1 MSKVTKRV
9 VGMEIIS
16 PGSPPDIDS
25 DFSTVSKDRAY
36 DYVSDLYGHDNV
48 SHIVTFNTL
57 GAKSA
62 FKRMCTIYSVP
73 FSQANRIA
81 GMMPE
86 GAEGHKITFD
96 DIYDEKSDYYE
107 DAADFRAATS
117 GSEWLPIIIGARSIA
132 NKVQGTGVHACG
144 VIISNKPL
152 TDTIPLMVDSKD
164 GKVTTQ
170 WSYQECEALGLIKMD
185 FLGLDTVDLI
195 QHTVQFIQRSGK
207 EPPNMTE
214 IIHGK
219 MDDEDTYRLFQ
230 HGETIGVFQFGSEMV
245 RGLLKHMKPTEFN
258 DLAACTA
265 VARPGPM
272 GMNSHTMYA
281 DRKNNLAPVE
291 PIHPDFVGSPLEE
304 ILGGT
309 YGLCVPAGTLI
320 EDSTTG
326 RRVPIESFTEGR
338 RTPSWDPDT
347 GNVVHSPVFK
357 VIHTGM
363 QDVVKVCT
371 WDGWETT
378 VGVDHEMLTPS
389 GFVKAGELTTHD
401 SVGVISQGRLRWD
414 RVTALEAAGVV
425 DCYDLDVDD
434 THTYLVDGFVTHN
447 CVYQEQIMQLAQR
460 IAGMSLQEG
469 DKLRK
474 AMGKKKADVMAKMK
488 PRFIQGGV
496 DNGYSEEAMN
506 KLWDILEPFAKYA
519 FNKCLHSKTKVLVDE
534 KTKVTVEDLYSRWE
548 KGDTDLSILAMFE
561 DGSIRPHKIAEITKT
576 GVKPLWSIKTK
587 SGRTIKVTEDHRL
600 LTTSGYATI
609 KDGGISVGT
618 ELIHDPD
625 WTRRFSDRVRSM
637 RSEQMIR
644 INKSDANRKRARKW
658 MTEYQST
665 LSFEDRSKHQ
675 RMVSETRPDRGER
688 AGKRLQSLLASLWK
702 DEQWVK
708 KTLTSF
714 EAARAKKEGYIGFGK
729 VTMMNDGRFADSIC
743 EAMAGNYLIA
753 RDVDFDLHT
762 KFISVNGSVRVADF
776 YANGLYFEMDGLNRG
791 RQYFVDNKYGE
802 EIPFV
807 YLTPENYRD
816 EIDAALMTHHIENGD
831 PIVSIRPPKVLE
843 SGSLLREMT
852 YDITMSDDGP
862 ANFIANGLVSHN
874 SHSVAYA
881 MNAYQAAYLKT
892 HYPVEFMS
900 ALVAQTISDRD
911 KTLNNL
917 REARRMG
924 LTMGTVDINL
934 SEVRMAPDYSGESP
948 FEILYGISGVKSV
961 SEDTARLIVAERER
975 GGRFTSVYDAVTRC
989 VAAGVNNKTV
999 LVNLALAGAFDGLEP
1014 NRRRVVEAIPAL
1026 LSVGR
1031 DESSKGMSLLAA
1043 LDVPGEDIFM
1053 MPDVEDYSYT
1063 DRLGMEADMVGLY
1076 LSSHPMDHADLSPF
1090 GATPLK
1096 AVASA
1101 ASGFGSGTARVVAA
1115 VSGVEMRA
1123 TGRGKMCTLHLDDG
1137 DGFLSVRL
1145 SPKVISGVEKFE
1157 AMEDIKARF
1166 CKGEM
1171 EVPKSTVAKALK
1183 DVPVVETIRQN
1194 MVYVMDVTYRRMF
1207 GGGQGS
1213 VRVDSIRPVTF
1224 THDGGLP
1231 VRVRINVDRLGVDRA
1246 RKAYVAIPRML
1257 AEKTPGS
1264 TPIMI
1269 AHYRPGDGTVT
1280 SDEDRCRYAL
1290 EVMRREKAAAGSSD
1304 DTRKNNKKSSR
1315 HDTGGGGGKT
1325 PSLLGDDNG
1334 HDESETEPRVK
1345 DQVGRR
1351 WPTEV
1356 PGEFIKDSEAGV
1368 EDMRSFADTLEY
1380 RDTGLTVAPS
1390 TDASRILEKYL
1401 GHENYDF
1408 GMYVPVVTYS

>member
-62 FKRMCTIYSVP
+62 FKRMCTIYSIP

-86 GAEGHKITFD
+86 GVEGHKITFN

-117 GSEWLPIIIGARSIA
+117 GSEWLPIITGARSIA

-326 RRVPIESFTEGR
+326 RRVPIESFTEGH

-347 GNVVHSPVFK
+347 GGVVHSPVFK

-414 RVTALEAAGVV
+414 RVTTLEAAGVV
-425 DCYDLDVDD
+425 DCYDLDVDN

-460 IAGMSLQEG
+460 IAGMSLQDG

-496 DNGYSEEAMN
+496 GNGYSEEAMN

-519 FNKCLHSKTKVLVDE
+519 FNKCLHGDTEVLTSQNTKT
-534 KTKVTVEDLYSRWE
+534 TVKDLYHRFKNGE
-548 KGDTDLSILAMFE
+548 KNIKILSMFE
-561 DGSIRPHKIAEITKT
+561 GGGLHFHNISEIVQT
-576 GVKPLWSIKTK
+576 GRKPLWTVETESGNTIKITENHRMLTTN
-587 SGRTIKVTEDHRL
+587 GYRTIK
-600 LTTSGYATI
+600 S
-609 KDGGISVGT
+609 GGIQVGS
-618 ELIHDPD
+618 ELIDD
-625 WTRRFSDRVRSM
+625 KYWNNRFRTVQRRPTPRRGWSHKSISYHEVKNISFS
-637 RSEQMIR
+637 
-644 INKSDANRKRARKW
+644 SDV
-658 MTEYQST
+658 
-665 LSFEDRSKHQ
+665 D
-675 RMVSETRPDRGER
+675 
-688 AGKRLQSLLASLWK
+688 
-702 DEQWVK
+702 
-708 KTLTSF
+708 KTLA
-714 EAARAKKEGYIGFGK
+714 E
-729 VTMMNDGRFADSIC
+729 
-743 EAMAGNYLIA
+743 NYLIA
-753 RDVDFDLHT
+753 RGAIFETNKIISSPKEEILGTADF
-762 KFISVNGSVRVADF
+762 FVNGT
-776 YANGLYFEMDGLNRG
+776 YFEMDSKGLG
-791 RQYFVDNKYGE
+791 RQHLIDSKYGTV
-802 EIPFV
+802 PFV

-816 EIDAALMTHHIENGD
+816 EIDAALMSRHISSGD
-831 PIVSIRPPKVLE
+831 KVVSITPPEDLGDGAV
-843 SGSLLREMT
+843 LREMT

-1076 LSSHPMDHADLSPF
+1076 LSGHPMDHADLSPF

-1115 VSGVEMRA
+1115 VSGIEMRT

-1157 AMEDIKARF
+1157 AMEDIKTRF

-1269 AHYRPGDGTVT
+1269 AHYRLGDGTVT

-1304 DTRKNNKKSSR
+1304 DTRKGKKKSGS
-1315 HDTGGGGGKT
+1315 HDTGGSGGKT
-1325 PSLLGDDNG
+1325 LSLLGDDND
-1334 HDESETEPRVK
+1334 HDESETRPHVK
-1345 DQVGRR
+1345 DTVGRQ

-1356 PGEFIKDSEAGV
+1356 PAEFIKGSEAGV
-1368 EDMRSFADTLEY
+1368 DDMRSFADALEY
-1380 RDTGLTVAPS
+1380 RDTGLTAAPS
-1390 TDASRILEKYL
+1390 TDTSRILEKYL

-1408 GMYVPVVTYS
+1408 GMYVPVVAYS

>member
-62 FKRMCTIYSVP
+62 FKRMCTIYSIP

-86 GAEGHKITFD
+86 GAEGHKITFN

-195 QHTVQFIQRSGK
+195 QHTVEFIQRSGK

-219 MDDEDTYRLFQ
+219 MDDEGTYRLFQ
-230 HGETIGVFQFGSEMV
+230 RGETIGVFQFGSEMV

-326 RRVPIESFTEGR
+326 RRVPIESFTEGH

-347 GNVVHSPVFK
+347 GSVVHSPVFK

-414 RVTALEAAGVV
+414 RVTTLEAAGVV
-425 DCYDLDVDD
+425 DCYDLDVDN

-496 DNGYSEEAMN
+496 GNGYSEEAMN

-519 FNKCLHSKTKVLVDE
+519 FNKCLHGDTEVLTSQNTKT
-534 KTKVTVEDLYSRWE
+534 TVKDLYHRFKNGE
-548 KGDTDLSILAMFE
+548 KNIKILSMFE
-561 DGSIRPHKIAEITKT
+561 GGGLHFHNISEIVQT
-576 GVKPLWSIKTK
+576 GRKPLWTVETESGKTIKITENHRMLTTN
-587 SGRTIKVTEDHRL
+587 GYRTIK
-600 LTTSGYATI
+600 S
-609 KDGGISVGT
+609 GGIQVGS
-618 ELIHDPD
+618 ELIDD
-625 WTRRFSDRVRSM
+625 KYWNNRFRTVQRRPTPRRGWSHKSISYHEVKNISFS
-637 RSEQMIR
+637 
-644 INKSDANRKRARKW
+644 SDV
-658 MTEYQST
+658 
-665 LSFEDRSKHQ
+665 D
-675 RMVSETRPDRGER
+675 
-688 AGKRLQSLLASLWK
+688 
-702 DEQWVK
+702 
-708 KTLTSF
+708 KTLA
-714 EAARAKKEGYIGFGK
+714 E
-729 VTMMNDGRFADSIC
+729 
-743 EAMAGNYLIA
+743 NYLIA
-753 RDVDFDLHT
+753 RGAIFETNKIISSPKEEILSTADF
-762 KFISVNGSVRVADF
+762 FVNGT
-776 YANGLYFEMDGLNRG
+776 YFEMDSKGLG
-791 RQYFVDNKYGE
+791 RQHLIDSKYGTV
-802 EIPFV
+802 PFV

-816 EIDAALMTHHIENGD
+816 EIDAALMSRHISSGD
-831 PIVSIRPPKVLE
+831 KVVSITPPEDLGDGAV
-843 SGSLLREMT
+843 LREMT

-1076 LSSHPMDHADLSPF
+1076 LSGHPMDHADLSPF

-1115 VSGVEMRA
+1115 VSGIEMRT

-1157 AMEDIKARF
+1157 AMEDIKTRF

-1194 MVYVMDVTYRRMF
+1194 MVYVMDVTYRQMF

-1269 AHYRPGDGTVT
+1269 AHYRLGDGTVT

-1304 DTRKNNKKSSR
+1304 DTRKGKKKSGS
-1315 HDTGGGGGKT
+1315 HDTGGSGGKT
-1325 PSLLGDDNG
+1325 LSLLGDDND
-1334 HDESETEPRVK
+1334 HDESETRPHVK
-1345 DQVGRR
+1345 DTVGRQ

-1356 PGEFIKDSEAGV
+1356 PAEFIKGSEAGV
-1368 EDMRSFADTLEY
+1368 DDMRSFADALEY
-1380 RDTGLTVAPS
+1380 RDTGLTAAPS
-1390 TDASRILEKYL
+1390 TDTSRILEKYL

-1408 GMYVPVVTYS
+1408 GMYVPVVAYS

>member
-1 MSKVTKRV
+1 
-9 VGMEIIS
+9 
-16 PGSPPDIDS
+16 
-25 DFSTVSKDRAY
+25 
-36 DYVSDLYGHDNV
+36 
-48 SHIVTFNTL
+48 
-57 GAKSA
+57 
-62 FKRMCTIYSVP
+62 
-73 FSQANRIA
+73 
-81 GMMPE
+81 
-86 GAEGHKITFD
+86 
-96 DIYDEKSDYYE
+96 
-107 DAADFRAATS
+107 
-117 GSEWLPIIIGARSIA
+117 
-132 NKVQGTGVHACG
+132 
-144 VIISNKPL
+144 
-152 TDTIPLMVDSKD
+152 
-164 GKVTTQ
+164 
-170 WSYQECEALGLIKMD
+170 
-185 FLGLDTVDLI
+185 
-195 QHTVQFIQRSGK
+195 
-207 EPPNMTE
+207 
-214 IIHGK
+214 
-219 MDDEDTYRLFQ
+219 
-230 HGETIGVFQFGSEMV
+230 MV

-326 RRVPIESFTEGR
+326 RRVPIESFTEGH

-347 GNVVHSPVFK
+347 GSVVHSPVFK

-389 GFVKAGELTTHD
+389 GFVKAGELTTYD

-414 RVTALEAAGVV
+414 RVTTLEAAGIV
-425 DCYDLDVDD
+425 DCYDLDVDN

-496 DNGYSEEAMN
+496 GKGYSEEAMN

-519 FNKCLHSKTKVLVDE
+519 FNKCLHGDTEVLTSQNTKT
-534 KTKVTVEDLYSRWE
+534 TVKDLYHRFKNGE
-548 KGDTDLSILAMFE
+548 KNIKILSMFE
-561 DGSIRPHKIAEITKT
+561 GGGLHFHNISEIVQT
-576 GVKPLWSIKTK
+576 GRKPLWTVETESGKTIKITENHRMLTTN
-587 SGRTIKVTEDHRL
+587 GYRTIK
-600 LTTSGYATI
+600 S
-609 KDGGISVGT
+609 GGIQVGS
-618 ELIHDPD
+618 ELIDD
-625 WTRRFSDRVRSM
+625 KYWNNRFRTVQRRPTPRRGWSHKSISYHEVKNISFS
-637 RSEQMIR
+637 
-644 INKSDANRKRARKW
+644 SDV
-658 MTEYQST
+658 
-665 LSFEDRSKHQ
+665 D
-675 RMVSETRPDRGER
+675 
-688 AGKRLQSLLASLWK
+688 
-702 DEQWVK
+702 
-708 KTLTSF
+708 KTLA
-714 EAARAKKEGYIGFGK
+714 E
-729 VTMMNDGRFADSIC
+729 
-743 EAMAGNYLIA
+743 NYLIA
-753 RDVDFDLHT
+753 RGAIFETNKIISSPKEEILGAADF
-762 KFISVNGSVRVADF
+762 FVNGT
-776 YANGLYFEMDGLNRG
+776 YFEMDSKGLG
-791 RQYFVDNKYGE
+791 RQHLIDSKYGTV
-802 EIPFV
+802 PFI

-816 EIDAALMTHHIENGD
+816 EIDAALMSRHISSGD
-831 PIVSIRPPKVLE
+831 KVVSITPPEDLGDGAV
-843 SGSLLREMT
+843 LREMT

-1043 LDVPGEDIFM
+1043 LDVPGEDIFT
-1053 MPDVEDYSYT
+1053 MPDVEDYSYA

-1101 ASGFGSGTARVVAA
+1101 ANGFGSGTARVVAA
-1115 VSGVEMRA
+1115 VSGIEMRT

-1145 SPKVISGVEKFE
+1145 SPKVMSGVEKFE
-1157 AMEDIKARF
+1157 AMEDIKTRF

-1171 EVPKSTVAKALK
+1171 EAPKSTVAKALK

-1194 MVYVMDVTYRRMF
+1194 MVYVMDVTYRQMF

-1231 VRVRINVDRLGVDRA
+1231 VRVRINVDRLGVERA

-1269 AHYRPGDGTVT
+1269 AHYRPGDGTAA

-1304 DTRKNNKKSSR
+1304 DTRKSKKKSGS
-1315 HDTGGGGGKT
+1315 HGAGGVGGTT

-1334 HDESETEPRVK
+1334 HDESETDPHVK
-1345 DQVGRR
+1345 DEAGRQ

-1356 PGEFIKDSEAGV
+1356 PAEFIKNSEAGM
-1368 EDMRSFADTLEY
+1368 EDMRSFADALEY

-1408 GMYVPVVTYS
+1408 GMYVPVVAYS

>member
-62 FKRMCTIYSVP
+62 FKRMCTIYSIP

-86 GAEGHKITFD
+86 GIEGHKITFN

-117 GSEWLPIIIGARSIA
+117 GSEWLPIITGARSIA

-219 MDDEDTYRLFQ
+219 MDDEGTYRLFQ
-230 HGETIGVFQFGSEMV
+230 RGETIGVFQFGSEMV

-326 RRVPIESFTEGR
+326 RRVPIESFTEGH

-347 GNVVHSPVFK
+347 GSVVHSPVFK

-378 VGVDHEMLTPS
+378 VGVDHEILTPS

-414 RVTALEAAGVV
+414 RVTTLEAAGVV
-425 DCYDLDVDD
+425 DCYDLDVDN

-496 DNGYSEEAMN
+496 GNGYSEEAMN

-519 FNKCLHSKTKVLVDE
+519 FNKCLHGDTEVLTSQNIKT
-534 KTKVTVEDLYSRWE
+534 TVKDLYHRFKNGE
-548 KGDTDLSILAMFE
+548 KNIKILSMFE
-561 DGSIRPHKIAEITKT
+561 GGGLHFHNISEIVQT
-576 GVKPLWSIKTK
+576 GRKPLWTVKTESGKTIKITENHRMLTTN
-587 SGRTIKVTEDHRL
+587 GYRTIK
-600 LTTSGYATI
+600 S
-609 KDGGISVGT
+609 GGIQVGS
-618 ELIHDPD
+618 ELIDD
-625 WTRRFSDRVRSM
+625 KYWNNRFRTVQRRPTPRRGWSHKSISYHEVKNISFS
-637 RSEQMIR
+637 
-644 INKSDANRKRARKW
+644 SDV
-658 MTEYQST
+658 
-665 LSFEDRSKHQ
+665 D
-675 RMVSETRPDRGER
+675 
-688 AGKRLQSLLASLWK
+688 
-702 DEQWVK
+702 
-708 KTLTSF
+708 KTLA
-714 EAARAKKEGYIGFGK
+714 E
-729 VTMMNDGRFADSIC
+729 
-743 EAMAGNYLIA
+743 NYLIA
-753 RDVDFDLHT
+753 RGAIFETNKIISSPKEEILGTADF
-762 KFISVNGSVRVADF
+762 FVNGT
-776 YANGLYFEMDGLNRG
+776 YFEMDSKGLG
-791 RQYFVDNKYGE
+791 RQHLIDSKYGTV
-802 EIPFV
+802 PFV

-816 EIDAALMTHHIENGD
+816 EIDAALMSRHISSGD
-831 PIVSIRPPKVLE
+831 KVVSITPPEDLGDGAV
-843 SGSLLREMT
+843 LREMT

-1115 VSGVEMRA
+1115 VSGIEMRT

-1157 AMEDIKARF
+1157 AMEDIKTRF

-1269 AHYRPGDGTVT
+1269 AHYRPGDGTAT

-1290 EVMRREKAAAGSSD
+1290 EVMRREKATAGSSD

-1315 HDTGGGGGKT
+1315 HDTGGSGGKT
-1325 PSLLGDDNG
+1325 PSLLGDDND
-1334 HDESETEPRVK
+1334 HDESEPRPHVK
-1345 DQVGRR
+1345 DTVGRQ
-1351 WPTEV
+1351 WPTDV
-1356 PGEFIKDSEAGV
+1356 PAEFIKNSEAGV
-1368 EDMRSFADTLEY
+1368 DDMRSFADTLEY
-1380 RDTGLTVAPS
+1380 RNTGLTAAPS
-1390 TDASRILEKYL
+1390 TDTSRILEKYL

-1408 GMYVPVVTYS
+1408 GMYVPVVAYS

>member
-86 GAEGHKITFD
+86 GVEGHKITFN

-117 GSEWLPIIIGARSIA
+117 GSEWLPIITGARSIA

-195 QHTVQFIQRSGK
+195 QHTVEFIQRSGK

-219 MDDEDTYRLFQ
+219 MDDEGTYRLFQ
-230 HGETIGVFQFGSEMV
+230 RGETIGVFQFGSEMV

-326 RRVPIESFTEGR
+326 RRVPIESFTEGH

-347 GNVVHSPVFK
+347 GSVVHSPVFK

-378 VGVDHEMLTPS
+378 VGVDHEILTPS

-414 RVTALEAAGVV
+414 RVTTLEAAGVV
-425 DCYDLDVDD
+425 DCYDLDVDN

-496 DNGYSEEAMN
+496 GNGYSEEAMN

-519 FNKCLHSKTKVLVDE
+519 FNKCLHGDTEVLTSQNTKT
-534 KTKVTVEDLYSRWE
+534 TVKDLYHRFKNGE
-548 KGDTDLSILAMFE
+548 KNIKILSMFE
-561 DGSIRPHKIAEITKT
+561 GGGLHFHNISEIVQT
-576 GVKPLWSIKTK
+576 GRKPLWTVETESGKTIKITENHRMLTTN
-587 SGRTIKVTEDHRL
+587 GYRTIK
-600 LTTSGYATI
+600 S
-609 KDGGISVGT
+609 GGIQVGS
-618 ELIHDPD
+618 ELIDD
-625 WTRRFSDRVRSM
+625 EYWNNRFRTVQRRPTPRRGWSHKSISYHEVKNISFS
-637 RSEQMIR
+637 
-644 INKSDANRKRARKW
+644 SDV
-658 MTEYQST
+658 
-665 LSFEDRSKHQ
+665 D
-675 RMVSETRPDRGER
+675 
-688 AGKRLQSLLASLWK
+688 
-702 DEQWVK
+702 
-708 KTLTSF
+708 KTLA
-714 EAARAKKEGYIGFGK
+714 E
-729 VTMMNDGRFADSIC
+729 
-743 EAMAGNYLIA
+743 NYLIA
-753 RDVDFDLHT
+753 RGAIFETNKIISSPKEEILGTADF
-762 KFISVNGSVRVADF
+762 FVNGT
-776 YANGLYFEMDGLNRG
+776 YFEMDSKGLG
-791 RQYFVDNKYGE
+791 RQHLIDSKYGTV
-802 EIPFV
+802 PFV

-816 EIDAALMTHHIENGD
+816 EIDAALMSRHISSGD
-831 PIVSIRPPKVLE
+831 KVVSITPPEDLGDGAV
-843 SGSLLREMT
+843 LREMT

-1115 VSGVEMRA
+1115 VSGIEMRT

-1157 AMEDIKARF
+1157 AMEDIKTRF

-1269 AHYRPGDGTVT
+1269 AHYRLGDGTVT

-1290 EVMRREKAAAGSSD
+1290 EVMRREKATAGSSD
-1304 DTRKNNKKSSR
+1304 DTRKGKKKSGS
-1315 HDTGGGGGKT
+1315 HDTGGSGGKT
-1325 PSLLGDDNG
+1325 LSLLGDNND
-1334 HDESETEPRVK
+1334 HDESETRPHVK
-1345 DQVGRR
+1345 DTVGRQ

-1356 PGEFIKDSEAGV
+1356 PAEFIKGSEAGV
-1368 EDMRSFADTLEY
+1368 DDMRSFADALEY
-1380 RDTGLTVAPS
+1380 RDTGLTAAPS
-1390 TDASRILEKYL
+1390 TDTSRILEKYL

-1408 GMYVPVVTYS
+1408 GMYVPVVAYS

>member
-86 GAEGHKITFD
+86 GVEGHKITFN

-117 GSEWLPIIIGARSIA
+117 GSEWLPIITGARSIA

-195 QHTVQFIQRSGK
+195 QHTVEFIQRSGK

-219 MDDEDTYRLFQ
+219 MDDEGTYRLFQ
-230 HGETIGVFQFGSEMV
+230 RGETIGVFQFGSEMV

-326 RRVPIESFTEGR
+326 RRVPIESFTEGH

-347 GNVVHSPVFK
+347 GSVVHSPVFK

-378 VGVDHEMLTPS
+378 VGVDHEILTPS

-414 RVTALEAAGVV
+414 RVTTLEAAGVV
-425 DCYDLDVDD
+425 DCYDLDVDN

-496 DNGYSEEAMN
+496 GNGYSEEAMN

-519 FNKCLHSKTKVLVDE
+519 FNKCLHGDTEVLTSQNTKT
-534 KTKVTVEDLYSRWE
+534 TVKDLYHRFKNGE
-548 KGDTDLSILAMFE
+548 KNIKILSMFE
-561 DGSIRPHKIAEITKT
+561 GGGLHFHNISEIVQT
-576 GVKPLWSIKTK
+576 GRKPLWTVETESGKTIKITENHRMLTTN
-587 SGRTIKVTEDHRL
+587 GYRTIK
-600 LTTSGYATI
+600 S
-609 KDGGISVGT
+609 GGIQVGS
-618 ELIHDPD
+618 ELIDD
-625 WTRRFSDRVRSM
+625 KYWNNRFRTVQRRPTPRRGWSHKSISYHEVKNISFS
-637 RSEQMIR
+637 
-644 INKSDANRKRARKW
+644 SDV
-658 MTEYQST
+658 
-665 LSFEDRSKHQ
+665 D
-675 RMVSETRPDRGER
+675 
-688 AGKRLQSLLASLWK
+688 
-702 DEQWVK
+702 
-708 KTLTSF
+708 KTLA
-714 EAARAKKEGYIGFGK
+714 E
-729 VTMMNDGRFADSIC
+729 
-743 EAMAGNYLIA
+743 NYLIA
-753 RDVDFDLHT
+753 RGAIFETNKIISSPKEEILGTADF
-762 KFISVNGSVRVADF
+762 FVNGT
-776 YANGLYFEMDGLNRG
+776 YFEMDSKGLG
-791 RQYFVDNKYGE
+791 RQHLIDSKYGTV
-802 EIPFV
+802 PFV

-816 EIDAALMTHHIENGD
+816 EIDAALMSRHISSGD
-831 PIVSIRPPKVLE
+831 KVVSITPPEDLGDGAV
-843 SGSLLREMT
+843 LREMT

-961 SEDTARLIVAERER
+961 SEDSARLIVAERER

-1101 ASGFGSGTARVVAA
+1101 ANGFGSGTARVVAA
-1115 VSGVEMRA
+1115 VSGIEMRT

-1157 AMEDIKARF
+1157 AMEDIKTRF

-1269 AHYRPGDGTVT
+1269 AHYRLGDGTVT

-1290 EVMRREKAAAGSSD
+1290 EVMRREKATAGSSD
-1304 DTRKNNKKSSR
+1304 DTRKGKKKSGS
-1315 HDTGGGGGKT
+1315 HDTGGSGGKT
-1325 PSLLGDDNG
+1325 LSLLGDDND
-1334 HDESETEPRVK
+1334 HDESETRPHVK
-1345 DQVGRR
+1345 DTVGRQ

-1356 PGEFIKDSEAGV
+1356 PAEFIKGSEAGV
-1368 EDMRSFADTLEY
+1368 DDMRSFADALEY
-1380 RDTGLTVAPS
+1380 RDTGLTAAPS
-1390 TDASRILEKYL
+1390 TDTSRILEKYL

-1408 GMYVPVVTYS
+1408 GMYVPVVAYS

>member
-62 FKRMCTIYSVP
+62 FKRMCTIYSIP

-86 GAEGHKITFD
+86 GVEGHKITFN

-117 GSEWLPIIIGARSIA
+117 GSEWLPIITGARSIA

-320 EDSTTG
+320 EDSTAG
-326 RRVPIESFTEGR
+326 RRVPIESFTEGH

-347 GNVVHSPVFK
+347 GSVVHSPVFK

-414 RVTALEAAGVV
+414 RVTTLEAAGVV
-425 DCYDLDVDD
+425 DCYDLDVDN

-488 PRFIQGGV
+488 PRFIHGGV
-496 DNGYSEEAMN
+496 GNGYSEEAMN

-519 FNKCLHSKTKVLVDE
+519 FNKCLHGDTEVLTSQNTKT
-534 KTKVTVEDLYSRWE
+534 TVKDLYHRFKNGE
-548 KGDTDLSILAMFE
+548 KNIKILSMFE
-561 DGSIRPHKIAEITKT
+561 GGGLHFHNISEIVQT
-576 GVKPLWSIKTK
+576 GRKPLWTVETESGKTIKITENHRMLTTN
-587 SGRTIKVTEDHRL
+587 GYRTIK
-600 LTTSGYATI
+600 S
-609 KDGGISVGT
+609 GGIQVGS
-618 ELIHDPD
+618 ELIDD
-625 WTRRFSDRVRSM
+625 KYWNNRFRTVQRRPTPRRGWSHKSISYHEVKNISFS
-637 RSEQMIR
+637 
-644 INKSDANRKRARKW
+644 SDV
-658 MTEYQST
+658 
-665 LSFEDRSKHQ
+665 D
-675 RMVSETRPDRGER
+675 
-688 AGKRLQSLLASLWK
+688 
-702 DEQWVK
+702 
-708 KTLTSF
+708 KTLA
-714 EAARAKKEGYIGFGK
+714 E
-729 VTMMNDGRFADSIC
+729 
-743 EAMAGNYLIA
+743 NYLIA
-753 RDVDFDLHT
+753 RGAIFETNKIISSPKEEILGTADF
-762 KFISVNGSVRVADF
+762 FVNGT
-776 YANGLYFEMDGLNRG
+776 YFEMDSKGLG
-791 RQYFVDNKYGE
+791 RQHLIDSKYGTV
-802 EIPFV
+802 PFV

-816 EIDAALMTHHIENGD
+816 EIDAALMSRHISSGD
-831 PIVSIRPPKVLE
+831 KVVSITPPEDLGDGAV
-843 SGSLLREMT
+843 LREIT

-1076 LSSHPMDHADLSPF
+1076 LSGHPMDHADLSPF

-1115 VSGVEMRA
+1115 VSGIEMRT

-1157 AMEDIKARF
+1157 AMEDIKTRF

-1269 AHYRPGDGTVT
+1269 AHYRLGDGTVT

-1304 DTRKNNKKSSR
+1304 DTRKGKKKSGS
-1315 HDTGGGGGKT
+1315 HDTGGSGGKT
-1325 PSLLGDDNG
+1325 LSLLGDDND
-1334 HDESETEPRVK
+1334 HDESETRPHVK
-1345 DQVGRR
+1345 DTVGRR

-1356 PGEFIKDSEAGV
+1356 PAEFIKGSEAGV
-1368 EDMRSFADTLEY
+1368 DDMRSFADALEY
-1380 RDTGLTVAPS
+1380 RDTGLTAAPS
-1390 TDASRILEKYL
+1390 TDTSRILEKYL

-1408 GMYVPVVTYS
+1408 GMYVPVVAYS

>member
-62 FKRMCTIYSVP
+62 FKRMCTIYSIP

-86 GAEGHKITFD
+86 GAEGHKITFN

-326 RRVPIESFTEGR
+326 RRVPIESFTEGH

-347 GNVVHSPVFK
+347 GSVVHSPVFK

-414 RVTALEAAGVV
+414 RVTTLEAAGVV
-425 DCYDLDVDD
+425 DCYDLDVDN

-496 DNGYSEEAMN
+496 GNGYSEEAMN

-519 FNKCLHSKTKVLVDE
+519 FNKCLHGDTEVLTSQNTKT
-534 KTKVTVEDLYSRWE
+534 TVKDLYHRFKNGE
-548 KGDTDLSILAMFE
+548 KNIKILSMFE
-561 DGSIRPHKIAEITKT
+561 GGGLHFHNISEIVQT
-576 GVKPLWSIKTK
+576 GRKPLWTVETESGKTIKITENHRMLTTN
-587 SGRTIKVTEDHRL
+587 GYRTIK
-600 LTTSGYATI
+600 S
-609 KDGGISVGT
+609 GGIQVGS
-618 ELIHDPD
+618 ELIDD
-625 WTRRFSDRVRSM
+625 KYWNNRFRTVQRRPTPRRGWSHKSISYHEVKNISFS
-637 RSEQMIR
+637 
-644 INKSDANRKRARKW
+644 SDV
-658 MTEYQST
+658 
-665 LSFEDRSKHQ
+665 D
-675 RMVSETRPDRGER
+675 
-688 AGKRLQSLLASLWK
+688 
-702 DEQWVK
+702 
-708 KTLTSF
+708 KTLA
-714 EAARAKKEGYIGFGK
+714 E
-729 VTMMNDGRFADSIC
+729 
-743 EAMAGNYLIA
+743 NYLIA
-753 RDVDFDLHT
+753 RGAIFETNKIISSPKEEILGTADF
-762 KFISVNGSVRVADF
+762 FVNGT
-776 YANGLYFEMDGLNRG
+776 YFEMDSKGLG
-791 RQYFVDNKYGE
+791 RQHLIDSKYGTV
-802 EIPFV
+802 PFV

-816 EIDAALMTHHIENGD
+816 EIDAALMSRHISSGD
-831 PIVSIRPPKVLE
+831 KVVSITPPEDLGDGAV
-843 SGSLLREMT
+843 LREMT

-1031 DESSKGMSLLAA
+1031 DEFSKGMSLLAA

-1076 LSSHPMDHADLSPF
+1076 LSGHPMDHADLSPF

-1115 VSGVEMRA
+1115 VSGIEMRT

-1157 AMEDIKARF
+1157 AMEDIKTRF

-1269 AHYRPGDGTVT
+1269 AHYRLGDGTVT

-1304 DTRKNNKKSSR
+1304 DTRKGKKKSGS
-1315 HDTGGGGGKT
+1315 HDTGGSGGKT
-1325 PSLLGDDNG
+1325 LSLLGDDND
-1334 HDESETEPRVK
+1334 HDESETRPHVK
-1345 DQVGRR
+1345 DTVGRQ

-1356 PGEFIKDSEAGV
+1356 PAEFIKGSEAGV
-1368 EDMRSFADTLEY
+1368 DDMRSFADALEY
-1380 RDTGLTVAPS
+1380 RDTGLTAAPS
-1390 TDASRILEKYL
+1390 TDTSRILEKYL

-1408 GMYVPVVTYS
+1408 GMYVPVVAYS

>member
-62 FKRMCTIYSVP
+62 FKRMCTIYSIP

-86 GAEGHKITFD
+86 GVEGHKITFN

-117 GSEWLPIIIGARSIA
+117 GSEWLPIITGARSIA

-326 RRVPIESFTEGR
+326 RRVPIESFTEGH

-347 GNVVHSPVFK
+347 GSVVHSPVFK

-414 RVTALEAAGVV
+414 RVTTLEAAGVV
-425 DCYDLDVDD
+425 DCYDLDVDN

-496 DNGYSEEAMN
+496 GNGYSEEAMN

-519 FNKCLHSKTKVLVDE
+519 FNKCLHGDTEVLTSQNTKT
-534 KTKVTVEDLYSRWE
+534 TVKDLYHRFKNGE
-548 KGDTDLSILAMFE
+548 KNIKILSMFE
-561 DGSIRPHKIAEITKT
+561 GGGLHFHNISEIVQT
-576 GVKPLWSIKTK
+576 GRKPLWTVETESGKTIKITENHRMLTTN
-587 SGRTIKVTEDHRL
+587 GYRTIK
-600 LTTSGYATI
+600 S
-609 KDGGISVGT
+609 GGIQVGS
-618 ELIHDPD
+618 ELIDD
-625 WTRRFSDRVRSM
+625 KYWNNRFRTVQRRPTPRRGWSHKSISYHEVKNISFS
-637 RSEQMIR
+637 
-644 INKSDANRKRARKW
+644 SDV
-658 MTEYQST
+658 
-665 LSFEDRSKHQ
+665 D
-675 RMVSETRPDRGER
+675 
-688 AGKRLQSLLASLWK
+688 
-702 DEQWVK
+702 
-708 KTLTSF
+708 KTLA
-714 EAARAKKEGYIGFGK
+714 E
-729 VTMMNDGRFADSIC
+729 
-743 EAMAGNYLIA
+743 NYLIA
-753 RDVDFDLHT
+753 RGAIFETNKIISSPKEEILGTADF
-762 KFISVNGSVRVADF
+762 FVNGT
-776 YANGLYFEMDGLNRG
+776 YFEMDSKGLG
-791 RQYFVDNKYGE
+791 RQHLIDSKYGTV
-802 EIPFV
+802 PFV

-816 EIDAALMTHHIENGD
+816 EIDAALMSRHISSGD
-831 PIVSIRPPKVLE
+831 KVVSITPPEDLGDGAV
-843 SGSLLREMT
+843 LREMT

-1076 LSSHPMDHADLSPF
+1076 LSGHPMDHADLSPF

-1115 VSGVEMRA
+1115 VSGIEMRT

-1157 AMEDIKARF
+1157 AMEDIKTRF

-1269 AHYRPGDGTVT
+1269 AHYRLGDGTVT

-1290 EVMRREKAAAGSSD
+1290 EVMRREKATAGSSD
-1304 DTRKNNKKSSR
+1304 DTRKGKKKSGS
-1315 HDTGGGGGKT
+1315 HDTGGSGGKT
-1325 PSLLGDDNG
+1325 LSLLGDDND
-1334 HDESETEPRVK
+1334 HDESETRPHVK
-1345 DQVGRR
+1345 DTVGRQ

-1356 PGEFIKDSEAGV
+1356 PAEFIKGSEAGV
-1368 EDMRSFADTLEY
+1368 DDMRSFADALEY
-1380 RDTGLTVAPS
+1380 RDTGLTAAPS
-1390 TDASRILEKYL
+1390 TDTSRILEKYL

-1408 GMYVPVVTYS
+1408 GMYVPVVAYS

>member
-86 GAEGHKITFD
+86 GVEGHKITFD

-117 GSEWLPIIIGARSIA
+117 GSEWLPIITGARSIA

-195 QHTVQFIQRSGK
+195 QHTVEFIQRSGK

-219 MDDEDTYRLFQ
+219 MDDEGTYRLFQ
-230 HGETIGVFQFGSEMV
+230 RGETIGVFQFGSEMV

-414 RVTALEAAGVV
+414 RVTTLEAAGIV
-425 DCYDLDVDD
+425 DCYDLDVDN

-496 DNGYSEEAMN
+496 GNGYSEEAMN

-519 FNKCLHSKTKVLVDE
+519 FNKCLHGDTEVLTSQNTKT
-534 KTKVTVEDLYSRWE
+534 TVKDLYHRFKNGE
-548 KGDTDLSILAMFE
+548 KNIKILSMFE
-561 DGSIRPHKIAEITKT
+561 GGGLHFHNISEIVQT
-576 GVKPLWSIKTK
+576 GRKPLWTVETESGKTIKITENHRMLTTD
-587 SGRTIKVTEDHRL
+587 GYRTIK
-600 LTTSGYATI
+600 S
-609 KDGGISVGT
+609 GGIQVGS
-618 ELIHDPD
+618 ELIDD
-625 WTRRFSDRVRSM
+625 KYWNNRFRTVQRRPNPRRGWSHKSISYHEVKNISFS
-637 RSEQMIR
+637 
-644 INKSDANRKRARKW
+644 SDVDKA
-658 MTEYQST
+658 
-665 LSFEDRSKHQ
+665 
-675 RMVSETRPDRGER
+675 
-688 AGKRLQSLLASLWK
+688 LA
-702 DEQWVK
+702 E
-708 KTLTSF
+708 
-714 EAARAKKEGYIGFGK
+714 
-729 VTMMNDGRFADSIC
+729 
-743 EAMAGNYLIA
+743 NYLIA
-753 RDVDFDLHT
+753 RGAIFEVNKIISSPDEEVLGAADF
-762 KFISVNGSVRVADF
+762 FVNGT
-776 YANGLYFEMDGLNRG
+776 YFEMDSKGLG
-791 RQYFVDNKYGE
+791 RQHLIDSKYGAV
-802 EIPFV
+802 PFV

-816 EIDAALMTHHIENGD
+816 EIDAALMSHHISGGD
-831 PIVSIRPPKVLE
+831 KVVSVTPPEILE
-843 SGSLLREMT
+843 DGSVLREMT

-1115 VSGVEMRA
+1115 VSGIEMRT

-1137 DGFLSVRL
+1137 DGFLPVRL
-1145 SPKVISGVEKFE
+1145 SPKVMSGVEKFE
-1157 AMEDIKARF
+1157 AMEDIKTRF

-1194 MVYVMDVTYRRMF
+1194 MVYVMDVTYRQMF

-1231 VRVRINVDRLGVDRA
+1231 VRVRINVDRLGVERA

-1269 AHYRPGDGTVT
+1269 AHYRPGDGTAA

-1304 DTRKNNKKSSR
+1304 DTRKSKKKSGS
-1315 HDTGGGGGKT
+1315 HGAGGVGGTT

-1334 HDESETEPRVK
+1334 HDESETDPHVK
-1345 DQVGRR
+1345 DEAGRQ

-1356 PGEFIKDSEAGV
+1356 PAEFIKNSEAGM
-1368 EDMRSFADTLEY
+1368 EDMRSFADALEY

-1408 GMYVPVVTYS
+1408 GMYVPVVAYS

>member
-62 FKRMCTIYSVP
+62 FKRMCTIYSIP

-86 GAEGHKITFD
+86 GAEGHKITFN

-338 RTPSWDPDT
+338 RTPSWNPDT

-363 QDVVKVCT
+363 QDVVKVRT

-414 RVTALEAAGVV
+414 RVTTLEAAGVV

-496 DNGYSEEAMN
+496 GNGYSEEAMN

-519 FNKCLHSKTKVLVDE
+519 FNKCLHGDIEVLTSQNTKT
-534 KTKVTVEDLYSRWE
+534 TVKDLYHRFKNGE
-548 KGDTDLSILAMFE
+548 KNIKILSMFE
-561 DGSIRPHKIAEITKT
+561 GGGLHFHNISEIVQT
-576 GVKPLWSIKTK
+576 GRKPLWTVETESGKTIKITENHRMLTTN
-587 SGRTIKVTEDHRL
+587 GYRTIK
-600 LTTSGYATI
+600 S
-609 KDGGISVGT
+609 GGIQVGS
-618 ELIHDPD
+618 ELIDD
-625 WTRRFSDRVRSM
+625 KYWNNRFRTVQRRPTPRIGWSHKSISYHEVKNISFS
-637 RSEQMIR
+637 
-644 INKSDANRKRARKW
+644 SDVNN
-658 MTEYQST
+658 T
-665 LSFEDRSKHQ
+665 LAE
-675 RMVSETRPDRGER
+675 
-688 AGKRLQSLLASLWK
+688 
-702 DEQWVK
+702 
-708 KTLTSF
+708 
-714 EAARAKKEGYIGFGK
+714 
-729 VTMMNDGRFADSIC
+729 
-743 EAMAGNYLIA
+743 NYLIA
-753 RDVDFDLHT
+753 RGAIFETNKIISSPKEEILGTADF
-762 KFISVNGSVRVADF
+762 FVNGT
-776 YANGLYFEMDGLNRG
+776 YFEMDSKGLG
-791 RQYFVDNKYGE
+791 RQHLIDSKYGTV
-802 EIPFV
+802 PFV

-816 EIDAALMTHHIENGD
+816 EIDAALMSRHISSGD
-831 PIVSIRPPKVLE
+831 KVVSITPPEILE
-843 SGSLLREMT
+843 DGSVLREMT

-1053 MPDVEDYSYT
+1053 MPDMEDYSYT

-1115 VSGVEMRA
+1115 VSGIEMRT

-1145 SPKVISGVEKFE
+1145 SPKVVSGVEKFE
-1157 AMEDIKARF
+1157 AMEDIKTRF

-1194 MVYVMDVTYRRMF
+1194 MVYVMDVTYRQMF

-1269 AHYRPGDGTVT
+1269 AHYRLGDGTVT

-1304 DTRKNNKKSSR
+1304 DTRKGKKKSGS
-1315 HDTGGGGGKT
+1315 HDTGGSGGKT
-1325 PSLLGDDNG
+1325 LSLLGDDND
-1334 HDESETEPRVK
+1334 HDESETRPHVK
-1345 DQVGRR
+1345 DTVGRQ

-1356 PGEFIKDSEAGV
+1356 PAEFIKGSEAGV
-1368 EDMRSFADTLEY
+1368 DDMRSFADALEY
-1380 RDTGLTVAPS
+1380 RDTGLTAAPS
-1390 TDASRILEKYL
+1390 TDTSRILEKYL

-1408 GMYVPVVTYS
+1408 GMYVPVVAYS

>member
-86 GAEGHKITFD
+86 GVEGHKITFN

-117 GSEWLPIIIGARSIA
+117 GSEWLPIITGARSIA

-195 QHTVQFIQRSGK
+195 QHTVEFIQRSGK

-219 MDDEDTYRLFQ
+219 MDDEGTYRLFQ
-230 HGETIGVFQFGSEMV
+230 RGETIGVFQFGSEMV

-326 RRVPIESFTEGR
+326 RRVPIESFTEGH

-347 GNVVHSPVFK
+347 GSVVHSPVFK

-378 VGVDHEMLTPS
+378 VGVDHEILTPS

-414 RVTALEAAGVV
+414 RVTTLEAAGVV
-425 DCYDLDVDD
+425 DCYDLDVDN

-496 DNGYSEEAMN
+496 GNGYSEEAMN

-519 FNKCLHSKTKVLVDE
+519 FNKCLHGDTEVLTSQNTKT
-534 KTKVTVEDLYSRWE
+534 TVKDLYHRFKNGE
-548 KGDTDLSILAMFE
+548 KNIKILSMFE
-561 DGSIRPHKIAEITKT
+561 GGGLHFHNISEIVQT
-576 GVKPLWSIKTK
+576 GRKPLWTVETESGKTIKITENHRMLTTN
-587 SGRTIKVTEDHRL
+587 GYRTIK
-600 LTTSGYATI
+600 S
-609 KDGGISVGT
+609 GGIQVGS
-618 ELIHDPD
+618 ELIDD
-625 WTRRFSDRVRSM
+625 KYWNNRFRTVQRRPTPRRGWSHKSISYHEVKNISFS
-637 RSEQMIR
+637 
-644 INKSDANRKRARKW
+644 SDV
-658 MTEYQST
+658 
-665 LSFEDRSKHQ
+665 D
-675 RMVSETRPDRGER
+675 
-688 AGKRLQSLLASLWK
+688 
-702 DEQWVK
+702 
-708 KTLTSF
+708 KTLA
-714 EAARAKKEGYIGFGK
+714 E
-729 VTMMNDGRFADSIC
+729 
-743 EAMAGNYLIA
+743 NYLIA
-753 RDVDFDLHT
+753 RGAIFETNKIISSPKEEILGTADF
-762 KFISVNGSVRVADF
+762 FVNGT
-776 YANGLYFEMDGLNRG
+776 YFEMDSKGLG
-791 RQYFVDNKYGE
+791 RQHLIDSKYGTV
-802 EIPFV
+802 PFV

-816 EIDAALMTHHIENGD
+816 EIDAALMSRHISSGD
-831 PIVSIRPPKVLE
+831 KVVSITPPEDLGDGAV
-843 SGSLLREMT
+843 LREMT

-1115 VSGVEMRA
+1115 VSGIEMRT

-1157 AMEDIKARF
+1157 AMEDIKTRF

-1269 AHYRPGDGTVT
+1269 AHYRLGDGTVT

-1290 EVMRREKAAAGSSD
+1290 EVMRREKATAGSSD
-1304 DTRKNNKKSSR
+1304 DTRKGKNKSGS
-1315 HDTGGGGGKT
+1315 HDTGGSGGKT
-1325 PSLLGDDNG
+1325 LSLLGDDND
-1334 HDESETEPRVK
+1334 HDESETRPHVK
-1345 DQVGRR
+1345 DTVGRQ

-1356 PGEFIKDSEAGV
+1356 PAEFIKGSEAGV
-1368 EDMRSFADTLEY
+1368 DDMRSFADALEY
-1380 RDTGLTVAPS
+1380 RDTGLTAAPS
-1390 TDASRILEKYL
+1390 TDTSRILEKYL

-1408 GMYVPVVTYS
+1408 GMYVPVVAYS

>member
-62 FKRMCTIYSVP
+62 FKRMCTIYSIP

-86 GAEGHKITFD
+86 GVEGHKITFN

-117 GSEWLPIIIGARSIA
+117 GSEWLPIITGARSIA

-326 RRVPIESFTEGR
+326 RRVPIESFTEGH

-347 GNVVHSPVFK
+347 GSVVHSPVFK

-414 RVTALEAAGVV
+414 RVTTLEAAGVV
-425 DCYDLDVDD
+425 DCYDLDVDN

-496 DNGYSEEAMN
+496 GNGYSEEAMN

-519 FNKCLHSKTKVLVDE
+519 FNKCLHGDTEVLTSQNTKT
-534 KTKVTVEDLYSRWE
+534 TVKDLYHRFKNGE
-548 KGDTDLSILAMFE
+548 KNIKILSMFE
-561 DGSIRPHKIAEITKT
+561 GGGLHFHNISEIVQT
-576 GVKPLWSIKTK
+576 GRKPLWTVETESGKTIKITENHRMLTTN
-587 SGRTIKVTEDHRL
+587 GYRTIK
-600 LTTSGYATI
+600 S
-609 KDGGISVGT
+609 GGIQVGS
-618 ELIHDPD
+618 ELIDD
-625 WTRRFSDRVRSM
+625 KYWNNRFRTVQRRPTPRRGWSHKSISYHEVKNISFS
-637 RSEQMIR
+637 
-644 INKSDANRKRARKW
+644 SDV
-658 MTEYQST
+658 
-665 LSFEDRSKHQ
+665 D
-675 RMVSETRPDRGER
+675 
-688 AGKRLQSLLASLWK
+688 
-702 DEQWVK
+702 
-708 KTLTSF
+708 KTLA
-714 EAARAKKEGYIGFGK
+714 E
-729 VTMMNDGRFADSIC
+729 
-743 EAMAGNYLIA
+743 NYLIA
-753 RDVDFDLHT
+753 RGAIFETNKIISSPKEEILGTADF
-762 KFISVNGSVRVADF
+762 FVNGT
-776 YANGLYFEMDGLNRG
+776 YFEMDSKGLG
-791 RQYFVDNKYGE
+791 RQHLIDSKYGTV
-802 EIPFV
+802 PFV

-816 EIDAALMTHHIENGD
+816 EIDAALMSRHISSGD
-831 PIVSIRPPKVLE
+831 KVVSITPPEDLGDGAV
-843 SGSLLREMT
+843 LREMT

-1076 LSSHPMDHADLSPF
+1076 LSGHPMDHADLSPF

-1115 VSGVEMRA
+1115 VSGIEMRT

-1157 AMEDIKARF
+1157 AMEDIKTRF

-1269 AHYRPGDGTVT
+1269 AHYRLGDGTVT

-1304 DTRKNNKKSSR
+1304 DTRKGKKKSGS
-1315 HDTGGGGGKT
+1315 HDTGGSGGKT
-1325 PSLLGDDNG
+1325 LSLLGDDND
-1334 HDESETEPRVK
+1334 HDESETRPHVK
-1345 DQVGRR
+1345 DTVGRQ

-1356 PGEFIKDSEAGV
+1356 PAEFIKGSEAGV
-1368 EDMRSFADTLEY
+1368 DDMRSFADALEY
-1380 RDTGLTVAPS
+1380 RDTGLTATPS
-1390 TDASRILEKYL
+1390 TDTSRILEKYL

-1408 GMYVPVVTYS
+1408 GMYVPVVAYS

>member
-62 FKRMCTIYSVP
+62 FKRMCTIYSIP

-86 GAEGHKITFD
+86 GAEGHKITFN

-195 QHTVQFIQRSGK
+195 QHTVEFIQRSGK

-219 MDDEDTYRLFQ
+219 MDDEGTYRLFQ
-230 HGETIGVFQFGSEMV
+230 RGETIGVFQFGSEMV

-347 GNVVHSPVFK
+347 GSVVHSPVFK

-378 VGVDHEMLTPS
+378 VGVDHEILTPS

-414 RVTALEAAGVV
+414 RVTTLEAAGVV
-425 DCYDLDVDD
+425 DCYDLDVDN

-496 DNGYSEEAMN
+496 GNGYSEEAMN

-519 FNKCLHSKTKVLVDE
+519 FNKCLHGDTEVLTSQNTKT
-534 KTKVTVEDLYSRWE
+534 TVKDLYHRFKNGE
-548 KGDTDLSILAMFE
+548 KNIKILSMFE
-561 DGSIRPHKIAEITKT
+561 GGGLHFHNISEIVQT
-576 GVKPLWSIKTK
+576 GRKPLWTVETESGKTIKITENHRMLTTN
-587 SGRTIKVTEDHRL
+587 GYRTIK
-600 LTTSGYATI
+600 S
-609 KDGGISVGT
+609 GGIQVGS
-618 ELIHDPD
+618 ELIDD
-625 WTRRFSDRVRSM
+625 KYWNNRFRTVQRRPTPRRGWSHKSISYHEVKNISFS
-637 RSEQMIR
+637 
-644 INKSDANRKRARKW
+644 SDV
-658 MTEYQST
+658 
-665 LSFEDRSKHQ
+665 D
-675 RMVSETRPDRGER
+675 
-688 AGKRLQSLLASLWK
+688 
-702 DEQWVK
+702 
-708 KTLTSF
+708 KTLA
-714 EAARAKKEGYIGFGK
+714 E
-729 VTMMNDGRFADSIC
+729 
-743 EAMAGNYLIA
+743 NYLIA
-753 RDVDFDLHT
+753 RGAIFETNKIISSPKEEILGTADF
-762 KFISVNGSVRVADF
+762 FVNGT
-776 YANGLYFEMDGLNRG
+776 YFEMDSKGLG
-791 RQYFVDNKYGE
+791 RQHLIDSKYGTV
-802 EIPFV
+802 PFV

-816 EIDAALMTHHIENGD
+816 EIDAALMSRHISSGD
-831 PIVSIRPPKVLE
+831 KVVSITPPEDLGDGAV
-843 SGSLLREMT
+843 LREMT

-1115 VSGVEMRA
+1115 VSGIEMRA
-1123 TGRGKMCTLHLDDG
+1123 TGRGKMYTLHLDDG

-1157 AMEDIKARF
+1157 AMEDIKTRF

-1269 AHYRPGDGTVT
+1269 AHYRLGDGTVT

-1290 EVMRREKAAAGSSD
+1290 EVMRREKATAGSSD
-1304 DTRKNNKKSSR
+1304 DTRKGKKKSGS
-1315 HDTGGGGGKT
+1315 HDTGGSGGKT
-1325 PSLLGDDNG
+1325 LSLLGDDND
-1334 HDESETEPRVK
+1334 HDESETRPHVK
-1345 DQVGRR
+1345 DTVGRQ

-1356 PGEFIKDSEAGV
+1356 PAEFIKGSEAGV
-1368 EDMRSFADTLEY
+1368 DDMRSFADALEY
-1380 RDTGLTVAPS
+1380 RDTGLTAAPS
-1390 TDASRILEKYL
+1390 TDTSRILEKYL

-1408 GMYVPVVTYS
+1408 GMYVPVVAYS

>member
-86 GAEGHKITFD
+86 GVEGHKITFD

-117 GSEWLPIIIGARSIA
+117 GSEWLPIITGARSIA

-195 QHTVQFIQRSGK
+195 QHTVEFIQRSGK

-219 MDDEDTYRLFQ
+219 MDDEGTYRLFQ
-230 HGETIGVFQFGSEMV
+230 RGETIGVFQFGSEMV

-326 RRVPIESFTEGR
+326 RRVPIESFTEGH

-347 GNVVHSPVFK
+347 GSVVHSPVFK

-414 RVTALEAAGVV
+414 RVTTLEAAGIV
-425 DCYDLDVDD
+425 DCYDLDVDN
-434 THTYLVDGFVTHN
+434 THTYLMDGFVTHN

-496 DNGYSEEAMN
+496 GNGYSEEAMN

-519 FNKCLHSKTKVLVDE
+519 FNKCLHGDTEVLTSQNTKT
-534 KTKVTVEDLYSRWE
+534 TVKDLYHRFKNGE
-548 KGDTDLSILAMFE
+548 KNIKILSMFE
-561 DGSIRPHKIAEITKT
+561 GGGLHFHNISEIVQT
-576 GVKPLWSIKTK
+576 GRKPLWTVETESGKTIKITENHRMLTTN
-587 SGRTIKVTEDHRL
+587 GYRTIK
-600 LTTSGYATI
+600 S
-609 KDGGISVGT
+609 GGIQVGS
-618 ELIHDPD
+618 ELIDD
-625 WTRRFSDRVRSM
+625 KYWNNRFRTVQRRPTPRRGWSHKSISYHEVKNISFS
-637 RSEQMIR
+637 
-644 INKSDANRKRARKW
+644 SDV
-658 MTEYQST
+658 
-665 LSFEDRSKHQ
+665 D
-675 RMVSETRPDRGER
+675 
-688 AGKRLQSLLASLWK
+688 
-702 DEQWVK
+702 
-708 KTLTSF
+708 KTLA
-714 EAARAKKEGYIGFGK
+714 E
-729 VTMMNDGRFADSIC
+729 
-743 EAMAGNYLIA
+743 NYLIA
-753 RDVDFDLHT
+753 RGAIFETNKIISSPKEEILGTADF
-762 KFISVNGSVRVADF
+762 FVNGT
-776 YANGLYFEMDGLNRG
+776 YFEMDSKGLG
-791 RQYFVDNKYGE
+791 RQHLIDSKYGTV
-802 EIPFV
+802 PFV

-816 EIDAALMTHHIENGD
+816 EIDAALMSRHISSGD
-831 PIVSIRPPKVLE
+831 KVVSITPPEDLGDGAV
-843 SGSLLREMT
+843 LREMT

-999 LVNLALAGAFDGLEP
+999 LVNLALAGAFDSLEP

-1115 VSGVEMRA
+1115 VSGIEMRT

-1137 DGFLSVRL
+1137 YGFLSVRL

-1157 AMEDIKARF
+1157 AMEDIKTRF

-1194 MVYVMDVTYRRMF
+1194 MVYVMDVTYRQMF
-1207 GGGQGS
+1207 GDGQGS

-1231 VRVRINVDRLGVDRA
+1231 VRVRINVDRLGVERA

-1280 SDEDRCRYAL
+1280 SEEDRCRYAL

-1304 DTRKNNKKSSR
+1304 DTRKGKKKSGS
-1315 HDTGGGGGKT
+1315 HDTGGSGGKT
-1325 PSLLGDDNG
+1325 LSLLGDDND
-1334 HDESETEPRVK
+1334 HDESETRPHVK
-1345 DQVGRR
+1345 DTVGRG

-1356 PGEFIKDSEAGV
+1356 PAEFIKNSEAGV
-1368 EDMRSFADTLEY
+1368 EDMRSFADALEY
-1380 RDTGLTVAPS
+1380 RDTGLTAAPS
-1390 TDASRILEKYL
+1390 TDTSRILEKYL

-1408 GMYVPVVTYS
+1408 GMYVPVVAYS

>member
-62 FKRMCTIYSVP
+62 FKRMCTIYSIP

-86 GAEGHKITFD
+86 GVEGHKITFN

-117 GSEWLPIIIGARSIA
+117 GSEWLPIITGARSIA

-414 RVTALEAAGVV
+414 RVTTLEAAGVV
-425 DCYDLDVDD
+425 DCYDLDVDN

-496 DNGYSEEAMN
+496 GNGYSEEAMN

-519 FNKCLHSKTKVLVDE
+519 FNKCLHGDTEVLTSQNTKT
-534 KTKVTVEDLYSRWE
+534 TVKDLYHRFKNGE
-548 KGDTDLSILAMFE
+548 KNIKILSMFE
-561 DGSIRPHKIAEITKT
+561 GGGLHFHNISEIVQT
-576 GVKPLWSIKTK
+576 GRKPLWTVETESGKTIKITENHRMLTTN
-587 SGRTIKVTEDHRL
+587 GYRTIK
-600 LTTSGYATI
+600 S
-609 KDGGISVGT
+609 GGIQVGS
-618 ELIHDPD
+618 ELIDD
-625 WTRRFSDRVRSM
+625 KYWNNRFRTVQRRPTPRRGWSHKSISYHEVKNISFS
-637 RSEQMIR
+637 
-644 INKSDANRKRARKW
+644 SDV
-658 MTEYQST
+658 
-665 LSFEDRSKHQ
+665 D
-675 RMVSETRPDRGER
+675 
-688 AGKRLQSLLASLWK
+688 
-702 DEQWVK
+702 
-708 KTLTSF
+708 KTLA
-714 EAARAKKEGYIGFGK
+714 E
-729 VTMMNDGRFADSIC
+729 
-743 EAMAGNYLIA
+743 NYLIA
-753 RDVDFDLHT
+753 RGAIFETNKIISSPKEEILGTADF
-762 KFISVNGSVRVADF
+762 FVNGT
-776 YANGLYFEMDGLNRG
+776 YFEMDSKGLG
-791 RQYFVDNKYGE
+791 RQHLIDSKYGTV
-802 EIPFV
+802 PFV

-816 EIDAALMTHHIENGD
+816 EIDAALMSRHISSGD
-831 PIVSIRPPKVLE
+831 KVVSITPPEDLGDGAV
-843 SGSLLREMT
+843 LREMT

-961 SEDTARLIVAERER
+961 SEDTARLIVAEREW

-1076 LSSHPMDHADLSPF
+1076 LSGHPMDHADLSPF

-1115 VSGVEMRA
+1115 VSGIEMRT

-1145 SPKVISGVEKFE
+1145 SPKVMSGVEKFE
-1157 AMEDIKARF
+1157 AMEDIKTRF

-1269 AHYRPGDGTVT
+1269 AHYRLGDGTVT

-1304 DTRKNNKKSSR
+1304 DTRKGKKKSGS
-1315 HDTGGGGGKT
+1315 HDTGGSGGKT
-1325 PSLLGDDNG
+1325 LSLLGDDND
-1334 HDESETEPRVK
+1334 HDESETRPHVK
-1345 DQVGRR
+1345 DTVGRQ

-1356 PGEFIKDSEAGV
+1356 PAEFIKGSEAGV
-1368 EDMRSFADTLEY
+1368 DDMRSFADALEY
-1380 RDTGLTVAPS
+1380 RDTGLTAAPS
-1390 TDASRILEKYL
+1390 TDTSRILEKYL

-1408 GMYVPVVTYS
+1408 GMYVPVVAYS

>member
-86 GAEGHKITFD
+86 GVEGHKITFN

-117 GSEWLPIIIGARSIA
+117 GSEWLPIITGARSIA
-132 NKVQGTGVHACG
+132 NKVQGAGVHACG

-195 QHTVQFIQRSGK
+195 QHTVEFIQRSGK

-219 MDDEDTYRLFQ
+219 MDDEGTYRLFQ
-230 HGETIGVFQFGSEMV
+230 RGETIGVFQFGSEMV

-326 RRVPIESFTEGR
+326 RRVPIESFTEGH

-347 GNVVHSPVFK
+347 GSVVHSPVFK

-378 VGVDHEMLTPS
+378 VGVDHEILTPS

-414 RVTALEAAGVV
+414 RVTTLEAAGVV
-425 DCYDLDVDD
+425 DCYDLDVDN

-496 DNGYSEEAMN
+496 GNGYSEEAMN

-519 FNKCLHSKTKVLVDE
+519 FNKCLHGDTEVLTSQNIKT
-534 KTKVTVEDLYSRWE
+534 TVKDLYHRFKNGE
-548 KGDTDLSILAMFE
+548 KNIKILSMFE
-561 DGSIRPHKIAEITKT
+561 GGGLHFHNISEIVQT
-576 GVKPLWSIKTK
+576 GRKPLWTVKTESGKTIKITENHRMLTTN
-587 SGRTIKVTEDHRL
+587 GYRTIK
-600 LTTSGYATI
+600 S
-609 KDGGISVGT
+609 GGIQVGS
-618 ELIHDPD
+618 ELIDD
-625 WTRRFSDRVRSM
+625 KYWNNRFRTVQRRPTPRRGWSHKSISYHEVKNISFS
-637 RSEQMIR
+637 
-644 INKSDANRKRARKW
+644 SDV
-658 MTEYQST
+658 
-665 LSFEDRSKHQ
+665 D
-675 RMVSETRPDRGER
+675 
-688 AGKRLQSLLASLWK
+688 
-702 DEQWVK
+702 
-708 KTLTSF
+708 KTLA
-714 EAARAKKEGYIGFGK
+714 E
-729 VTMMNDGRFADSIC
+729 
-743 EAMAGNYLIA
+743 NYLIA
-753 RDVDFDLHT
+753 RGAIFETNKIISSPKEEILGTADF
-762 KFISVNGSVRVADF
+762 FVNGT
-776 YANGLYFEMDGLNRG
+776 YFEMDSKDLG
-791 RQYFVDNKYGE
+791 RQHLIDSKYGTV
-802 EIPFV
+802 PFV

-816 EIDAALMTHHIENGD
+816 EIDAALMSRHISSGD
-831 PIVSIRPPKVLE
+831 KVVSITPPEDLGDGAV
-843 SGSLLREMT
+843 LREMT

-1115 VSGVEMRA
+1115 VSGIEMRT

-1157 AMEDIKARF
+1157 AMEDIKTRF

-1269 AHYRPGDGTVT
+1269 AHYRLGDGTVT

-1304 DTRKNNKKSSR
+1304 DTRKNNKKSGS
-1315 HDTGGGGGKT
+1315 HGAGGGGGKT

-1356 PGEFIKDSEAGV
+1356 PAEFIKDSEAGV

>member
-62 FKRMCTIYSVP
+62 FKRMCTIYSIP

-86 GAEGHKITFD
+86 GVEGHKITFN

-117 GSEWLPIIIGARSIA
+117 GSEWLPIITGARSIA

-326 RRVPIESFTEGR
+326 RRVPIESFTEGH

-347 GNVVHSPVFK
+347 GSVVHSPVFK

-414 RVTALEAAGVV
+414 RVTTLEAAGVV
-425 DCYDLDVDD
+425 DCYDLDVDN

-496 DNGYSEEAMN
+496 GNGYSEEAMN

-519 FNKCLHSKTKVLVDE
+519 FNKCLHGDTEVLTSQNTKT
-534 KTKVTVEDLYSRWE
+534 TVKDLYHRFKNGE
-548 KGDTDLSILAMFE
+548 KNIKILSMFE
-561 DGSIRPHKIAEITKT
+561 GGGLHFHNISEIVQT
-576 GVKPLWSIKTK
+576 GRKPLWTVETESGKTIKITENHRMLTTN
-587 SGRTIKVTEDHRL
+587 GYRTIK
-600 LTTSGYATI
+600 S
-609 KDGGISVGT
+609 GGIQVGS
-618 ELIHDPD
+618 ELIDD
-625 WTRRFSDRVRSM
+625 KYWNNRFRTVQRRPTPRRGWSHKSISYHEVKNISFS
-637 RSEQMIR
+637 
-644 INKSDANRKRARKW
+644 SDV
-658 MTEYQST
+658 
-665 LSFEDRSKHQ
+665 D
-675 RMVSETRPDRGER
+675 
-688 AGKRLQSLLASLWK
+688 
-702 DEQWVK
+702 
-708 KTLTSF
+708 KTLA
-714 EAARAKKEGYIGFGK
+714 E
-729 VTMMNDGRFADSIC
+729 
-743 EAMAGNYLIA
+743 NYLIA
-753 RDVDFDLHT
+753 RGAIFETNKIISSPKEEILGTADF
-762 KFISVNGSVRVADF
+762 FVNGT
-776 YANGLYFEMDGLNRG
+776 YFEMDSKGLG
-791 RQYFVDNKYGE
+791 RQHLIDSKYGTV
-802 EIPFV
+802 PFV

-816 EIDAALMTHHIENGD
+816 EIDAALMSRHISSGD
-831 PIVSIRPPKVLE
+831 KVVSITPPEDLGDGAV
-843 SGSLLREMT
+843 LREMT

-1076 LSSHPMDHADLSPF
+1076 LSGHPMDHADLSPF

-1115 VSGVEMRA
+1115 VSGIEMRT

-1157 AMEDIKARF
+1157 AMEDIKTRF

-1269 AHYRPGDGTVT
+1269 AHYRLGDGTVT

-1304 DTRKNNKKSSR
+1304 DTRKGKKKSGS
-1315 HDTGGGGGKT
+1315 HDTGGSGGKT
-1325 PSLLGDDNG
+1325 LSLLGDDND
-1334 HDESETEPRVK
+1334 HDESETRPHVK
-1345 DQVGRR
+1345 DTVGRQ

-1356 PGEFIKDSEAGV
+1356 PAEFIKGSEAGV
-1368 EDMRSFADTLEY
+1368 DDMRSFADALEY
-1380 RDTGLTVAPS
+1380 RDTGLTAAPS
-1390 TDASRILEKYL
+1390 TDTSRILEKYL

-1408 GMYVPVVTYS
+1408 GMYVPVVAYS

>member
-86 GAEGHKITFD
+86 GVEGHKITFD

-117 GSEWLPIIIGARSIA
+117 GSEWLPIITGARSIA

-195 QHTVQFIQRSGK
+195 QHTVEFIQRSGK

-219 MDDEDTYRLFQ
+219 MDDEGTYRLFQ
-230 HGETIGVFQFGSEMV
+230 RGETIGVFQFGSEMV

-326 RRVPIESFTEGR
+326 RRVPIESFTEGH

-347 GNVVHSPVFK
+347 GSVVHSPVFK

-496 DNGYSEEAMN
+496 GNGYSEEAMN

-519 FNKCLHSKTKVLVDE
+519 FNKCLHGDTEVLTSQNTKT
-534 KTKVTVEDLYSRWE
+534 TVKDLYHRFKNGE
-548 KGDTDLSILAMFE
+548 KNIKILSMFE
-561 DGSIRPHKIAEITKT
+561 DGGLHFHNISEIVQT
-576 GVKPLWSIKTK
+576 GEKPLWTVETESGKTIKITENHRMLTTD
-587 SGRTIKVTEDHRL
+587 GYRTIK
-600 LTTSGYATI
+600 S
-609 KDGGISVGT
+609 GGIQVGS
-618 ELIHDPD
+618 ELIDD
-625 WTRRFSDRVRSM
+625 KYWNNRFRTVQRRPTPRRGWSHKSISYHEVKNISFS
-637 RSEQMIR
+637 
-644 INKSDANRKRARKW
+644 SDV
-658 MTEYQST
+658 
-665 LSFEDRSKHQ
+665 D
-675 RMVSETRPDRGER
+675 
-688 AGKRLQSLLASLWK
+688 
-702 DEQWVK
+702 
-708 KTLTSF
+708 KTLA
-714 EAARAKKEGYIGFGK
+714 E
-729 VTMMNDGRFADSIC
+729 
-743 EAMAGNYLIA
+743 NYLIA
-753 RDVDFDLHT
+753 RGAIFETNKIISSPKEEILGAADF
-762 KFISVNGSVRVADF
+762 FVNGT
-776 YANGLYFEMDGLNRG
+776 YFEMDSKGLG
-791 RQYFVDNKYGE
+791 RQHLIDSKYGTV
-802 EIPFV
+802 PFI

-816 EIDAALMTHHIENGD
+816 EIDAALMSHHISSGD
-831 PIVSIRPPKVLE
+831 KVVSITPPEILE
-843 SGSLLREMT
+843 DGSVLREMT

-999 LVNLALAGAFDGLEP
+999 LVNLTLAGAFDGLEP

-1115 VSGVEMRA
+1115 VSGIEMRT

-1157 AMEDIKARF
+1157 AMEDIKTRF

-1269 AHYRPGDGTVT
+1269 AHYRLGDGTVT

-1304 DTRKNNKKSSR
+1304 DTRKGKKKSGS
-1315 HDTGGGGGKT
+1315 HDTGGSGGKT
-1325 PSLLGDDNG
+1325 LSLLGDDND
-1334 HDESETEPRVK
+1334 HDESETRPHVK
-1345 DQVGRR
+1345 DTVGRQ

-1356 PGEFIKDSEAGV
+1356 PAEFIKDSEAGV
-1368 EDMRSFADTLEY
+1368 DDMRSFADALEY
-1380 RDTGLTVAPS
+1380 RDTGLTAAPS
-1390 TDASRILEKYL
+1390 TDTSRILEKYL

-1408 GMYVPVVTYS
+1408 GMYVPVVAYS

>member
-62 FKRMCTIYSVP
+62 FKRMCTIYSVS

-86 GAEGHKITFD
+86 GVEGHKITFD

-117 GSEWLPIIIGARSIA
+117 GSEWLPIITGARSIA

-195 QHTVQFIQRSGK
+195 QHTVEFIQRSGK

-219 MDDEDTYRLFQ
+219 MDDEGTYRLFQ
-230 HGETIGVFQFGSEMV
+230 RGETIGVFQFGSEMV

-326 RRVPIESFTEGR
+326 RRVPIESFTEGH

-347 GNVVHSPVFK
+347 GSVVHSPVFK

-414 RVTALEAAGVV
+414 RVTTLEAAGVV
-425 DCYDLDVDD
+425 NCYDLDVDN

-496 DNGYSEEAMN
+496 GNGYSEEAMN

-519 FNKCLHSKTKVLVDE
+519 FNKCLHGDTEVLTSQNTKT
-534 KTKVTVEDLYSRWE
+534 TVKDLYHRFKNGE
-548 KGDTDLSILAMFE
+548 KNIKILSMFE
-561 DGSIRPHKIAEITKT
+561 GGGLHFHNISEIVQT
-576 GVKPLWSIKTK
+576 GRKPLWTVETESGKTIKITENHRMLTTN
-587 SGRTIKVTEDHRL
+587 GYRTIK
-600 LTTSGYATI
+600 S
-609 KDGGISVGT
+609 GGIQVGS
-618 ELIHDPD
+618 ELIDD
-625 WTRRFSDRVRSM
+625 KYWNNRFRTVQRRPTPRRGWSHKSISYHEVKNISFS
-637 RSEQMIR
+637 
-644 INKSDANRKRARKW
+644 SDV
-658 MTEYQST
+658 
-665 LSFEDRSKHQ
+665 D
-675 RMVSETRPDRGER
+675 
-688 AGKRLQSLLASLWK
+688 
-702 DEQWVK
+702 
-708 KTLTSF
+708 KTLA
-714 EAARAKKEGYIGFGK
+714 E
-729 VTMMNDGRFADSIC
+729 
-743 EAMAGNYLIA
+743 NYLIA
-753 RDVDFDLHT
+753 RGAIFETNKIISSPKEEILGTADF
-762 KFISVNGSVRVADF
+762 FVNGT
-776 YANGLYFEMDGLNRG
+776 YFEMDSKGLG
-791 RQYFVDNKYGE
+791 RQHLIDSKYGTV
-802 EIPFV
+802 PFV

-961 SEDTARLIVAERER
+961 SEDSARLIVAERER

-1115 VSGVEMRA
+1115 VSGIEMRT

-1157 AMEDIKARF
+1157 AMEDIKTRF
-1166 CKGEM
+1166 RKGEM

-1269 AHYRPGDGTVT
+1269 AHYRLGDGTVT

-1290 EVMRREKAAAGSSD
+1290 EVMRREKATAGSSD
-1304 DTRKNNKKSSR
+1304 DTRKGKKKNSR
-1315 HDTGGGGGKT
+1315 HDTGGSGGKT

-1345 DQVGRR
+1345 DTVGRQ

-1356 PGEFIKDSEAGV
+1356 PAEFIKNSEAGV
-1368 EDMRSFADTLEY
+1368 DDMRSFADALEY
-1380 RDTGLTVAPS
+1380 RDTGLTAAPS
-1390 TDASRILEKYL
+1390 TDTSRILEKYL

-1408 GMYVPVVTYS
+1408 GMYVPVVAYS

>member
-86 GAEGHKITFD
+86 GVEGHKITFN

-117 GSEWLPIIIGARSIA
+117 GSEWLPIITGARSIA

-195 QHTVQFIQRSGK
+195 QHTVEFIQRSGK

-219 MDDEDTYRLFQ
+219 MDDEGTYRLFQ
-230 HGETIGVFQFGSEMV
+230 RGETIGVFQFGSEMV

-326 RRVPIESFTEGR
+326 RRVPIESFTEGH

-347 GNVVHSPVFK
+347 GSVVHSPVFK

-378 VGVDHEMLTPS
+378 VGVDHEILTPS

-414 RVTALEAAGVV
+414 RVTTLEAAGVV
-425 DCYDLDVDD
+425 DCYDLDVDN

-496 DNGYSEEAMN
+496 GNGYSEEAMN

-519 FNKCLHSKTKVLVDE
+519 FNKCLHGDTEVLTSQNTKT
-534 KTKVTVEDLYSRWE
+534 TVKDLYHRFKNGE
-548 KGDTDLSILAMFE
+548 KNIKILSMFE
-561 DGSIRPHKIAEITKT
+561 GGGLHFHNISEIVQT
-576 GVKPLWSIKTK
+576 GRKPLWTVETESGKTIKITENHRMLTTN
-587 SGRTIKVTEDHRL
+587 GYRTIK
-600 LTTSGYATI
+600 S
-609 KDGGISVGT
+609 GGIQVGS
-618 ELIHDPD
+618 ELIDD
-625 WTRRFSDRVRSM
+625 KYWNNRFRTVQRRPTPRRGWSHKSISYHEVKNISFS
-637 RSEQMIR
+637 
-644 INKSDANRKRARKW
+644 SDV
-658 MTEYQST
+658 
-665 LSFEDRSKHQ
+665 D
-675 RMVSETRPDRGER
+675 
-688 AGKRLQSLLASLWK
+688 
-702 DEQWVK
+702 
-708 KTLTSF
+708 KTLA
-714 EAARAKKEGYIGFGK
+714 E
-729 VTMMNDGRFADSIC
+729 
-743 EAMAGNYLIA
+743 NYLIA
-753 RDVDFDLHT
+753 RGAIFETNKIISSPKEEILGTADF
-762 KFISVNGSVRVADF
+762 FVNGT
-776 YANGLYFEMDGLNRG
+776 YFEMDSKGLG
-791 RQYFVDNKYGE
+791 RQHLIDSKYGTV
-802 EIPFV
+802 PFV

-816 EIDAALMTHHIENGD
+816 EIDAALMSRHISSGD
-831 PIVSIRPPKVLE
+831 KVVSITPPEDLGDGAV
-843 SGSLLREMT
+843 LREMT

-1115 VSGVEMRA
+1115 VSGIEMRT

-1157 AMEDIKARF
+1157 AMEDIKTRF

-1269 AHYRPGDGTVT
+1269 AHYRLGDGTVT

-1290 EVMRREKAAAGSSD
+1290 EVMRREKATAGSSD
-1304 DTRKNNKKSSR
+1304 DTRKGKKKSGS
-1315 HDTGGGGGKT
+1315 HDTGGSGGKT
-1325 PSLLGDDNG
+1325 LSLLGDDND
-1334 HDESETEPRVK
+1334 HDESETRPHVK
-1345 DQVGRR
+1345 DTVGRQ

-1356 PGEFIKDSEAGV
+1356 PAEFIKGSEAGV
-1368 EDMRSFADTLEY
+1368 DDMRSFADALEY
-1380 RDTGLTVAPS
+1380 RDTGLTAAPS
-1390 TDASRILEKYL
+1390 TDTSRILEKYL

-1408 GMYVPVVTYS
+1408 GMYVPVVAYS

>member
-86 GAEGHKITFD
+86 GVEGHKITFD

-117 GSEWLPIIIGARSIA
+117 GSEWLPIITGARSIA

-195 QHTVQFIQRSGK
+195 QHTVEFIQRSGK

-219 MDDEDTYRLFQ
+219 MDDEGTYRLFQ
-230 HGETIGVFQFGSEMV
+230 RGETIGVFQFGSEMV

-326 RRVPIESFTEGR
+326 RRVPIESFTEGH

-347 GNVVHSPVFK
+347 GSVVHSPVFK

-414 RVTALEAAGVV
+414 RVTTLEAAGIV
-425 DCYDLDVDD
+425 DCYDLDVDN

-496 DNGYSEEAMN
+496 GNGYSEEAMN

-519 FNKCLHSKTKVLVDE
+519 FNKCLHGDTEVLTSQNTKT
-534 KTKVTVEDLYSRWE
+534 TVKDLYHRFKNGE
-548 KGDTDLSILAMFE
+548 KNIKILSMFE
-561 DGSIRPHKIAEITKT
+561 GGGLHFHNISEIVQT
-576 GVKPLWSIKTK
+576 GRKPLWTVETESGKTIKITENHRMLTTN
-587 SGRTIKVTEDHRL
+587 GYRTIK
-600 LTTSGYATI
+600 S
-609 KDGGISVGT
+609 GGIQVGS
-618 ELIHDPD
+618 ELIDD
-625 WTRRFSDRVRSM
+625 KYWNNRFRTVQRRPTPRRGWSHKSISYHEVKNISFS
-637 RSEQMIR
+637 
-644 INKSDANRKRARKW
+644 SDV
-658 MTEYQST
+658 
-665 LSFEDRSKHQ
+665 D
-675 RMVSETRPDRGER
+675 
-688 AGKRLQSLLASLWK
+688 
-702 DEQWVK
+702 
-708 KTLTSF
+708 KTLA
-714 EAARAKKEGYIGFGK
+714 E
-729 VTMMNDGRFADSIC
+729 
-743 EAMAGNYLIA
+743 NYLIA
-753 RDVDFDLHT
+753 RGAIFETNKIISSPKEEILGTADF
-762 KFISVNGSVRVADF
+762 FVNGT
-776 YANGLYFEMDGLNRG
+776 YFEMDSKGLG
-791 RQYFVDNKYGE
+791 RQHLIDSKYGTV
-802 EIPFV
+802 PFV

-816 EIDAALMTHHIENGD
+816 EIDAALMSRHISSGD
-831 PIVSIRPPKVLE
+831 KVVSITPPEDLGDGAV
-843 SGSLLREMT
+843 LREMT

-1115 VSGVEMRA
+1115 VSGIEMRA

-1145 SPKVISGVEKFE
+1145 SPKVVSGVEKFE
-1157 AMEDIKARF
+1157 AMEDIKTRF

-1207 GGGQGS
+1207 GGGQG
-1213 VRVDSIRPVTF
+1213 VVWVDSIRPVTF

-1269 AHYRPGDGTVT
+1269 AHYRPGGGMVA

-1290 EVMRREKAAAGSSD
+1290 EVMRREKAAAGNGD
-1304 DTRKNNKKSSR
+1304 DTRKSKKKSGS
-1315 HDTGGGGGKT
+1315 HGAGGVGGTT

-1334 HDESETEPRVK
+1334 HDESETDPHVK
-1345 DQVGRR
+1345 DEAGRR

-1356 PGEFIKDSEAGV
+1356 PAEFIKDSEAGV
-1368 EDMRSFADTLEY
+1368 EDMRSFADALEY

-1408 GMYVPVVTYS
+1408 GMYVPVVAYS

>member
-86 GAEGHKITFD
+86 GVEGHKITFN

-195 QHTVQFIQRSGK
+195 QHTVEFIQRSGK

-219 MDDEDTYRLFQ
+219 MDDEGTYRLFQ
-230 HGETIGVFQFGSEMV
+230 RGETIGVFQFGSEMV

-326 RRVPIESFTEGR
+326 RRVPIESFTEGH

-347 GNVVHSPVFK
+347 GSVVHSPVFK

-378 VGVDHEMLTPS
+378 VGVDHEILTPS

-414 RVTALEAAGVV
+414 RVTTLEAAGVV
-425 DCYDLDVDD
+425 DCYDLDVDN

-496 DNGYSEEAMN
+496 GNGYSEEAMN

-519 FNKCLHSKTKVLVDE
+519 FNKCLHGDTEVLTSQNTKT
-534 KTKVTVEDLYSRWE
+534 TVKDLYHRFKNGE
-548 KGDTDLSILAMFE
+548 KNIKILSMFE
-561 DGSIRPHKIAEITKT
+561 GGGLHFHNISEIVQT
-576 GVKPLWSIKTK
+576 GRKPLWTVETESGKTIKITENHRMLTTN
-587 SGRTIKVTEDHRL
+587 GYRTIK
-600 LTTSGYATI
+600 S
-609 KDGGISVGT
+609 GGIQVGS
-618 ELIHDPD
+618 ELIDD
-625 WTRRFSDRVRSM
+625 KYWNNRFRTVQRRPTPRRGWSHKSISYHEVKNISFS
-637 RSEQMIR
+637 
-644 INKSDANRKRARKW
+644 SDV
-658 MTEYQST
+658 
-665 LSFEDRSKHQ
+665 D
-675 RMVSETRPDRGER
+675 
-688 AGKRLQSLLASLWK
+688 
-702 DEQWVK
+702 
-708 KTLTSF
+708 KTLA
-714 EAARAKKEGYIGFGK
+714 E
-729 VTMMNDGRFADSIC
+729 
-743 EAMAGNYLIA
+743 NYLIA
-753 RDVDFDLHT
+753 RGAIFETNKIISSPKEEILGTADF
-762 KFISVNGSVRVADF
+762 FVNGT
-776 YANGLYFEMDGLNRG
+776 YFEMDSKGLG
-791 RQYFVDNKYGE
+791 RQHLIDSKYGTV
-802 EIPFV
+802 PFV

-816 EIDAALMTHHIENGD
+816 EIDAALMSRHISSGD
-831 PIVSIRPPKVLE
+831 KVVSITPPEDLGDGAV
-843 SGSLLREMT
+843 LREMT

-1115 VSGVEMRA
+1115 VSGIEMRT

-1157 AMEDIKARF
+1157 AMEDIKTRF

-1269 AHYRPGDGTVT
+1269 AHYRLGDGTVT

-1290 EVMRREKAAAGSSD
+1290 EVMRREKATAGSSD
-1304 DTRKNNKKSSR
+1304 DTRKGKKKSGS

-1325 PSLLGDDNG
+1325 LSLLGDDND
-1334 HDESETEPRVK
+1334 HDESETRPHVK
-1345 DQVGRR
+1345 DTVGRQ

-1356 PGEFIKDSEAGV
+1356 PAEFIKGSEAGV
-1368 EDMRSFADTLEY
+1368 DDMRSFADALEY
-1380 RDTGLTVAPS
+1380 RDTGLTAAPS
-1390 TDASRILEKYL
+1390 TDTSRILEKYL

-1408 GMYVPVVTYS
+1408 GMYVPVVAYS

>member
-86 GAEGHKITFD
+86 GVEGHKITFD

-117 GSEWLPIIIGARSIA
+117 GSEWLPIITGARSIA

-195 QHTVQFIQRSGK
+195 QHTVEFIQRSGK

-219 MDDEDTYRLFQ
+219 MDDEGTYRLFQ

-414 RVTALEAAGVV
+414 RVTTLEAAGIV
-425 DCYDLDVDD
+425 DCYDLDVDN

-496 DNGYSEEAMN
+496 GNGYSEEAMN

-519 FNKCLHSKTKVLVDE
+519 FNKCLHGDTEVLTSQNTKT
-534 KTKVTVEDLYSRWE
+534 TVKDLYHRFKNGE
-548 KGDTDLSILAMFE
+548 KNIKILSMFE
-561 DGSIRPHKIAEITKT
+561 GGGLHFHNISEIVQT
-576 GVKPLWSIKTK
+576 GRKPLWTVETESGKTIKITENHRMLTTD
-587 SGRTIKVTEDHRL
+587 GYRTIK
-600 LTTSGYATI
+600 S
-609 KDGGISVGT
+609 GGIQVGS
-618 ELIHDPD
+618 ELIDD
-625 WTRRFSDRVRSM
+625 KYWNNRFRTVQRRPNPRRGWSHKSISYHEVKNISFS
-637 RSEQMIR
+637 
-644 INKSDANRKRARKW
+644 SDVDKA
-658 MTEYQST
+658 
-665 LSFEDRSKHQ
+665 
-675 RMVSETRPDRGER
+675 
-688 AGKRLQSLLASLWK
+688 LA
-702 DEQWVK
+702 E
-708 KTLTSF
+708 
-714 EAARAKKEGYIGFGK
+714 
-729 VTMMNDGRFADSIC
+729 
-743 EAMAGNYLIA
+743 NYLIA
-753 RDVDFDLHT
+753 RGAIFEVNKIISSPDEEVLGAADF
-762 KFISVNGSVRVADF
+762 FVNGT
-776 YANGLYFEMDGLNRG
+776 YFEMDSKGLG
-791 RQYFVDNKYGE
+791 RQHLIDSKYGAV
-802 EIPFV
+802 PFV

-816 EIDAALMTHHIENGD
+816 EIDAALMSHHISGGD
-831 PIVSIRPPKVLE
+831 KVVSVTPPEILE
-843 SGSLLREMT
+843 DGSVLREMT

-1115 VSGVEMRA
+1115 VSGIEMRT

-1137 DGFLSVRL
+1137 DGFLPVRL
-1145 SPKVISGVEKFE
+1145 SPKVMSGVEKFE
-1157 AMEDIKARF
+1157 AMEDIKTRF

-1194 MVYVMDVTYRRMF
+1194 MVYVMDVTYRQMF

-1231 VRVRINVDRLGVDRA
+1231 VRVRINVDRLGVERA

-1269 AHYRPGDGTVT
+1269 AHYRPGDGTAA

-1304 DTRKNNKKSSR
+1304 DTRKSKKKSGS
-1315 HDTGGGGGKT
+1315 HGAGGVGGTT

-1334 HDESETEPRVK
+1334 HDESETDPHVK
-1345 DQVGRR
+1345 DEAGRQ

-1356 PGEFIKDSEAGV
+1356 PAEFIKNSEAGM
-1368 EDMRSFADTLEY
+1368 EDMRSFADALEY

-1408 GMYVPVVTYS
+1408 GMYVPVVAYS

>member
-62 FKRMCTIYSVP
+62 FKRMCTIYSIP

-86 GAEGHKITFD
+86 GAEGHKITFN

-496 DNGYSEEAMN
+496 GNGYSEEAMN

-519 FNKCLHSKTKVLVDE
+519 FNKCLHGDTEVLTSQNTKT
-534 KTKVTVEDLYSRWE
+534 TVKDLYHRFKNGE
-548 KGDTDLSILAMFE
+548 KNIKILSMFE
-561 DGSIRPHKIAEITKT
+561 GGGLHFHNISEIVQT
-576 GVKPLWSIKTK
+576 GRKPLWTVETESGKTIKITENHRMLTTN
-587 SGRTIKVTEDHRL
+587 GYRTIK
-600 LTTSGYATI
+600 S
-609 KDGGISVGT
+609 GGIQVGS
-618 ELIHDPD
+618 ELIDD
-625 WTRRFSDRVRSM
+625 KYWNNRFRTVQRRPTPRRGWSHKSISYHEVKNISFS
-637 RSEQMIR
+637 
-644 INKSDANRKRARKW
+644 SDV
-658 MTEYQST
+658 
-665 LSFEDRSKHQ
+665 D
-675 RMVSETRPDRGER
+675 
-688 AGKRLQSLLASLWK
+688 
-702 DEQWVK
+702 
-708 KTLTSF
+708 KTLA
-714 EAARAKKEGYIGFGK
+714 E
-729 VTMMNDGRFADSIC
+729 
-743 EAMAGNYLIA
+743 NYLIA
-753 RDVDFDLHT
+753 RGAIFETNKIISSPKEEILGTADF
-762 KFISVNGSVRVADF
+762 FVNGT
-776 YANGLYFEMDGLNRG
+776 YFEMDSKGLG
-791 RQYFVDNKYGE
+791 RQHLIDSKYGTV
-802 EIPFV
+802 PFV

-816 EIDAALMTHHIENGD
+816 EIDAALMSRHISSGD
-831 PIVSIRPPKVLE
+831 KVVSITPPEDLGDGAV
-843 SGSLLREMT
+843 LREMT

-1031 DESSKGMSLLAA
+1031 DEFSKGMSLLAA

-1076 LSSHPMDHADLSPF
+1076 LSGHPMDHADLSPF

-1115 VSGVEMRA
+1115 VSGIEMRT

-1157 AMEDIKARF
+1157 AMEDIKTRF

-1269 AHYRPGDGTVT
+1269 AHYRLGDGMVT

-1304 DTRKNNKKSSR
+1304 DTRKGKKKSGS
-1315 HDTGGGGGKT
+1315 HDTGGSGGKT
-1325 PSLLGDDNG
+1325 LSLLGDDND
-1334 HDESETEPRVK
+1334 HDESETRPHVK
-1345 DQVGRR
+1345 DTVGRQ

-1356 PGEFIKDSEAGV
+1356 PAEFIKGSEAGV
-1368 EDMRSFADTLEY
+1368 DDMRSFADALEY
-1380 RDTGLTVAPS
+1380 RDTGLTAAPS
-1390 TDASRILEKYL
+1390 TDTSRILEKYL

-1408 GMYVPVVTYS
+1408 GMYVPVVAYS

>member
-62 FKRMCTIYSVP
+62 FKRMCTIYSIP

-86 GAEGHKITFD
+86 GAEGHKITFN

-117 GSEWLPIIIGARSIA
+117 GSEWLPIITGARSIA

-326 RRVPIESFTEGR
+326 RRVPIESFREGHC
-338 RTPSWDPDT
+338 TPSWNPDT
-347 GNVVHSPVFK
+347 GSVVHSPIFK

-363 QDVVKVCT
+363 QDVVKVRT
-371 WDGWETT
+371 WDGWKTT

-519 FNKCLHSKTKVLVDE
+519 FNKCLHGNTEVLISQNTKT
-534 KTKVTVEDLYSRWE
+534 TVKDLYRRFKNGE
-548 KGDTDLSILAMFE
+548 KNIKILSMFE
-561 DGSIRPHKIAEITKT
+561 SGDLHFHNISEIVQT
-576 GVKPLWSIKTK
+576 GEKPLWTVETESGKTISITENHRMLTTN
-587 SGRTIKVTEDHRL
+587 GYRTIK
-600 LTTSGYATI
+600 S
-609 KDGGISVGT
+609 GGIQVGS
-618 ELIHDPD
+618 ELIDD
-625 WTRRFSDRVRSM
+625 KYWNNRFRTVQRRPTPRRGWSHKSISYHEVKNISFS
-637 RSEQMIR
+637 
-644 INKSDANRKRARKW
+644 SDV
-658 MTEYQST
+658 
-665 LSFEDRSKHQ
+665 D
-675 RMVSETRPDRGER
+675 
-688 AGKRLQSLLASLWK
+688 
-702 DEQWVK
+702 
-708 KTLTSF
+708 KTLA
-714 EAARAKKEGYIGFGK
+714 E
-729 VTMMNDGRFADSIC
+729 
-743 EAMAGNYLIA
+743 NYLIA
-753 RDVDFDLHT
+753 RGAIFETNKIISSPKEEILGTADF
-762 KFISVNGSVRVADF
+762 FVNGT
-776 YANGLYFEMDGLNRG
+776 YFEMDSKGLG
-791 RQYFVDNKYGE
+791 RQHLIDSKYGTV
-802 EIPFV
+802 PFV

-816 EIDAALMTHHIENGD
+816 EIDAALMSRHISSGD
-831 PIVSIRPPKVLE
+831 KVVSITPPEDLGDGTV
-843 SGSLLREMT
+843 LREMT

-924 LTMGTVDINL
+924 LAIGTVDINL

-999 LVNLALAGAFDGLEP
+999 LVNLALAGAFDGLES
-1014 NRRRVVEAIPAL
+1014 NRRCVVEAIPAL

-1043 LDVPGEDIFM
+1043 LDVPGEDIFT

-1076 LSSHPMDHADLSPF
+1076 LSGHPMDHADLSPF

-1115 VSGVEMRA
+1115 VSGIEMRT

-1157 AMEDIKARF
+1157 AMEDIKTRF

-1171 EVPKSTVAKALK
+1171 EVPKSTVGKALK

-1194 MVYVMDVTYRRMF
+1194 MVYVMDVTYRKLF
-1207 GGGQGS
+1207 GGGQVS
-1213 VRVDSIRPVTF
+1213 VWVDSIRPVTF
-1224 THDGGLP
+1224 TRDGGLP
-1231 VRVRINVDRLGVDRA
+1231 VRVRINVDRLGVERA
-1246 RKAYVAIPRML
+1246 RKAYVAIPRIL
-1257 AEKTPGS
+1257 AEKAPGS

-1269 AHYRPGDGTVT
+1269 AHYRPGDGVAA
-1280 SDEDRCRYAL
+1280 SEEDRCRYAL
-1290 EVMRREKAAAGSSD
+1290 EVMRREKAADGSAD
-1304 DTRKNNKKSSR
+1304 DTHKSKKKSGR
-1315 HDTGGGGGKT
+1315 HGAGGGGGKT

-1345 DQVGRR
+1345 DRVGRQ

-1356 PGEFIKDSEAGV
+1356 PAEFIKDSEASV
-1368 EDMRSFADTLEY
+1368 EDMRSFADALEY

>member
-86 GAEGHKITFD
+86 GVEGHKITFD

-117 GSEWLPIIIGARSIA
+117 GSEWLPIITGARSIA

-195 QHTVQFIQRSGK
+195 QHTVEFIQRSGK

-219 MDDEDTYRLFQ
+219 MDDEGTYRLFQ
-230 HGETIGVFQFGSEMV
+230 RGETIGVFQFGSEMV

-401 SVGVISQGRLRWD
+401 SVGVISQGCLRWD

-519 FNKCLHSKTKVLVDE
+519 FNK
-534 KTKVTVEDLYSRWE
+534 
-548 KGDTDLSILAMFE
+548 
-561 DGSIRPHKIAEITKT
+561 
-576 GVKPLWSIKTK
+576 
-587 SGRTIKVTEDHRL
+587 
-600 LTTSGYATI
+600 
-609 KDGGISVGT
+609 
-618 ELIHDPD
+618 
-625 WTRRFSDRVRSM
+625 
-637 RSEQMIR
+637 
-644 INKSDANRKRARKW
+644 
-658 MTEYQST
+658 
-665 LSFEDRSKHQ
+665 
-675 RMVSETRPDRGER
+675 
-688 AGKRLQSLLASLWK
+688 
-702 DEQWVK
+702 
-708 KTLTSF
+708 
-714 EAARAKKEGYIGFGK
+714 
-729 VTMMNDGRFADSIC
+729 
-743 EAMAGNYLIA
+743 
-753 RDVDFDLHT
+753 
-762 KFISVNGSVRVADF
+762 
-776 YANGLYFEMDGLNRG
+776 
-791 RQYFVDNKYGE
+791 
-802 EIPFV
+802 
-807 YLTPENYRD
+807 
-816 EIDAALMTHHIENGD
+816 
-831 PIVSIRPPKVLE
+831 
-843 SGSLLREMT
+843 
-852 YDITMSDDGP
+852 
-862 ANFIANGLVSHN
+862 

-989 VAAGVNNKTV
+989 VAAGVNNKTM

-1115 VSGVEMRA
+1115 VSGIEMRT

-1269 AHYRPGDGTVT
+1269 AHYRLGDGTVT

-1304 DTRKNNKKSSR
+1304 DTRKGKKKSGS
-1315 HDTGGGGGKT
+1315 HDTGGSGGKT
-1325 PSLLGDDNG
+1325 LSLLGDDND
-1334 HDESETEPRVK
+1334 HDESETRPHVK
-1345 DQVGRR
+1345 DTVGRQ

-1356 PGEFIKDSEAGV
+1356 PAEFIKDSEAGAD
-1368 EDMRSFADTLEY
+1368 DMRSFADALEY
-1380 RDTGLTVAPS
+1380 RDTGLTAAPS
-1390 TDASRILEKYL
+1390 TDTSRILEKYL

-1408 GMYVPVVTYS
+1408 GMYVPVVAYS

>member
-62 FKRMCTIYSVP
+62 FKRMCTIYSIP

-86 GAEGHKITFD
+86 GVEGHKITFN

-117 GSEWLPIIIGARSIA
+117 GSEWLPIITGARSIA

-326 RRVPIESFTEGR
+326 RRVPIESFTEGH

-347 GNVVHSPVFK
+347 GSVVHSPVFK

-425 DCYDLDVDD
+425 DCYDLDVDN

-460 IAGMSLQEG
+460 IAGMSLQDG

-496 DNGYSEEAMN
+496 GNGYSEEAMN

-519 FNKCLHSKTKVLVDE
+519 FNKCLHGDTEVLTSQNTKT
-534 KTKVTVEDLYSRWE
+534 TVKDLYHRFKNGE
-548 KGDTDLSILAMFE
+548 KNIKILSMFE
-561 DGSIRPHKIAEITKT
+561 GGGLHFHNISEIVQT
-576 GVKPLWSIKTK
+576 GRKPLWTVETESGKTIKITENHRMLTTN
-587 SGRTIKVTEDHRL
+587 GYRTIK
-600 LTTSGYATI
+600 S
-609 KDGGISVGT
+609 GGIQVGS
-618 ELIHDPD
+618 ELIDD
-625 WTRRFSDRVRSM
+625 KYWNNRFRTVQRRPTPRRGWSHKSISYHEVKNISFS
-637 RSEQMIR
+637 
-644 INKSDANRKRARKW
+644 SDV
-658 MTEYQST
+658 
-665 LSFEDRSKHQ
+665 D
-675 RMVSETRPDRGER
+675 
-688 AGKRLQSLLASLWK
+688 
-702 DEQWVK
+702 
-708 KTLTSF
+708 KTLA
-714 EAARAKKEGYIGFGK
+714 E
-729 VTMMNDGRFADSIC
+729 
-743 EAMAGNYLIA
+743 NYLIA
-753 RDVDFDLHT
+753 RGAIFETNKIISSPKEEILGTADF
-762 KFISVNGSVRVADF
+762 FVNGT
-776 YANGLYFEMDGLNRG
+776 YFEMDSKGLG
-791 RQYFVDNKYGE
+791 RQHLIDSKYGTV
-802 EIPFV
+802 PFV

-816 EIDAALMTHHIENGD
+816 EIDAALMSRHISSGD
-831 PIVSIRPPKVLE
+831 KVVSITPPEDLGDGAV
-843 SGSLLREMT
+843 LREMT

-1076 LSSHPMDHADLSPF
+1076 LSGHPMDHADLSPF

-1115 VSGVEMRA
+1115 VSGIEMRT

-1269 AHYRPGDGTVT
+1269 AHYRLGDGTVT

-1304 DTRKNNKKSSR
+1304 DTRKGKKKSGS
-1315 HDTGGGGGKT
+1315 HDTGGSGGKT
-1325 PSLLGDDNG
+1325 LSLLGDDND
-1334 HDESETEPRVK
+1334 HDESETRPHVK
-1345 DQVGRR
+1345 DTVGRQ

-1356 PGEFIKDSEAGV
+1356 PAEFIKGSEAGV
-1368 EDMRSFADTLEY
+1368 DDMRSFADALEY
-1380 RDTGLTVAPS
+1380 RDTGLTAAPN

-1408 GMYVPVVTYS
+1408 GMYVPVVAYS

>member
-414 RVTALEAAGVV
+414 RVTALETAGVV

-496 DNGYSEEAMN
+496 GNGYSEEAMN

-519 FNKCLHSKTKVLVDE
+519 FNKCLHGDTEVLTSQNTKT
-534 KTKVTVEDLYSRWE
+534 TVKDLYHRFKNGE
-548 KGDTDLSILAMFE
+548 KNIKILSMFE
-561 DGSIRPHKIAEITKT
+561 GGGLHFHNISEIVQT
-576 GVKPLWSIKTK
+576 GRKPLWTVETESGKTIKITENHRMLTTN
-587 SGRTIKVTEDHRL
+587 GYRTIK
-600 LTTSGYATI
+600 S
-609 KDGGISVGT
+609 GGIQVGS
-618 ELIHDPD
+618 ELIDD
-625 WTRRFSDRVRSM
+625 KYWNNRFRTVQRRPTPRRGWSHKSISYHEVKNISFS
-637 RSEQMIR
+637 
-644 INKSDANRKRARKW
+644 SDV
-658 MTEYQST
+658 
-665 LSFEDRSKHQ
+665 D
-675 RMVSETRPDRGER
+675 
-688 AGKRLQSLLASLWK
+688 
-702 DEQWVK
+702 
-708 KTLTSF
+708 KTLA
-714 EAARAKKEGYIGFGK
+714 E
-729 VTMMNDGRFADSIC
+729 
-743 EAMAGNYLIA
+743 NYLIA
-753 RDVDFDLHT
+753 RGAIFETNKIISSPKEEILGTADF
-762 KFISVNGSVRVADF
+762 FVNGT
-776 YANGLYFEMDGLNRG
+776 YFEMDSKGLG
-791 RQYFVDNKYGE
+791 RQHLIDSKYGTV
-802 EIPFV
+802 PFV

-816 EIDAALMTHHIENGD
+816 EIDAALMSRHISSGD
-831 PIVSIRPPKVLE
+831 KVVSITPPEDLGDGAV
-843 SGSLLREMT
+843 LREMT

-1076 LSSHPMDHADLSPF
+1076 LSGHPMDHADLSPF

-1115 VSGVEMRA
+1115 VSGIEMRT

-1157 AMEDIKARF
+1157 AMEDIKTRF

-1269 AHYRPGDGTVT
+1269 AHYRLGDGTVT

-1304 DTRKNNKKSSR
+1304 DTRKGKKKSGS
-1315 HDTGGGGGKT
+1315 HDTGGSGGKT
-1325 PSLLGDDNG
+1325 LSLLGGDNG

-1356 PGEFIKDSEAGV
+1356 PGEFIKGSEAGV
-1368 EDMRSFADTLEY
+1368 DDMRSFADALEY

>member
-62 FKRMCTIYSVP
+62 FKRMCTIYSIP

-86 GAEGHKITFD
+86 GVEGHKITFN

-117 GSEWLPIIIGARSIA
+117 GSEWLPIITGARSIA

-326 RRVPIESFTEGR
+326 RRVPIESFTEGH

-347 GNVVHSPVFK
+347 GSVVHSPVFK

-414 RVTALEAAGVV
+414 RVTTLEAAGVV
-425 DCYDLDVDD
+425 DCYDLDVDN

-496 DNGYSEEAMN
+496 GNGYSEEAMN

-519 FNKCLHSKTKVLVDE
+519 FNKCLHGDTEVLTSQNTKT
-534 KTKVTVEDLYSRWE
+534 TVKDLYHRFKNGE
-548 KGDTDLSILAMFE
+548 KNIKILSMFE
-561 DGSIRPHKIAEITKT
+561 GGGLHFHNISEIVQT
-576 GVKPLWSIKTK
+576 GRKPLWTVETESGKTIKITENHRMLTTN
-587 SGRTIKVTEDHRL
+587 GYRTIK
-600 LTTSGYATI
+600 S
-609 KDGGISVGT
+609 GGIQVGS
-618 ELIHDPD
+618 ELIDD
-625 WTRRFSDRVRSM
+625 KYWNNRFRTVQRRPTPRRGWSHKSISYHEVKNISFS
-637 RSEQMIR
+637 
-644 INKSDANRKRARKW
+644 SDV
-658 MTEYQST
+658 
-665 LSFEDRSKHQ
+665 D
-675 RMVSETRPDRGER
+675 
-688 AGKRLQSLLASLWK
+688 
-702 DEQWVK
+702 
-708 KTLTSF
+708 KTLA
-714 EAARAKKEGYIGFGK
+714 E
-729 VTMMNDGRFADSIC
+729 
-743 EAMAGNYLIA
+743 NYLIA
-753 RDVDFDLHT
+753 RGAIFETNKIISSPKEEILGTADF
-762 KFISVNGSVRVADF
+762 FVNGT
-776 YANGLYFEMDGLNRG
+776 YFEMDSKGLG
-791 RQYFVDNKYGE
+791 RQHLIDSKYGTV
-802 EIPFV
+802 PFV

-816 EIDAALMTHHIENGD
+816 EIDAALMSRHISSGD
-831 PIVSIRPPKVLE
+831 KVVSITPPEDLGDGAV
-843 SGSLLREMT
+843 LREMT

-1115 VSGVEMRA
+1115 VSGIEMRT

-1269 AHYRPGDGTVT
+1269 AHYRLGDGTVT

-1304 DTRKNNKKSSR
+1304 DTRKGKKKSSR

-1356 PGEFIKDSEAGV
+1356 PAEFIKDSEAGV
-1368 EDMRSFADTLEY
+1368 EDMKSFADTLEY

>member
-62 FKRMCTIYSVP
+62 FKRMCTIYSIP

-86 GAEGHKITFD
+86 GVEGHKITFN

-117 GSEWLPIIIGARSIA
+117 GSEWLPIITGARSIA

-320 EDSTTG
+320 DDSTTG
-326 RRVPIESFTEGR
+326 RRVPIESFTEGH

-347 GNVVHSPVFK
+347 GSVVHSPVFK

-414 RVTALEAAGVV
+414 RVTTLEAAGVV
-425 DCYDLDVDD
+425 DCYDLDVDN

-496 DNGYSEEAMN
+496 GNGYSEEAMN

-519 FNKCLHSKTKVLVDE
+519 FNKCLHGDTEVLTSQNTKT
-534 KTKVTVEDLYSRWE
+534 TVKDLYHRFKNGE
-548 KGDTDLSILAMFE
+548 KNIKILSMFE
-561 DGSIRPHKIAEITKT
+561 GGGLHFHNISEIVQT
-576 GVKPLWSIKTK
+576 GRKPLWTVETESGKTIKITENHRMLTTN
-587 SGRTIKVTEDHRL
+587 GYRTIK
-600 LTTSGYATI
+600 S
-609 KDGGISVGT
+609 GGIQVGS
-618 ELIHDPD
+618 ELIDD
-625 WTRRFSDRVRSM
+625 KYWNNRFRTVQRRPTPRRGWSHKSISYHEVKNISFS
-637 RSEQMIR
+637 
-644 INKSDANRKRARKW
+644 SDV
-658 MTEYQST
+658 
-665 LSFEDRSKHQ
+665 D
-675 RMVSETRPDRGER
+675 
-688 AGKRLQSLLASLWK
+688 
-702 DEQWVK
+702 
-708 KTLTSF
+708 KTLA
-714 EAARAKKEGYIGFGK
+714 E
-729 VTMMNDGRFADSIC
+729 
-743 EAMAGNYLIA
+743 NYLIA
-753 RDVDFDLHT
+753 RGAIFETNKIISSPKEEILGTADF
-762 KFISVNGSVRVADF
+762 FVNGT
-776 YANGLYFEMDGLNRG
+776 YFEMDSKGLG
-791 RQYFVDNKYGE
+791 RQHLIDSKYGTV
-802 EIPFV
+802 PFV

-816 EIDAALMTHHIENGD
+816 EIDAALMSRHISSGD
-831 PIVSIRPPKVLE
+831 KVVSITPPEDLGDGAV
-843 SGSLLREMT
+843 LREMT

-1076 LSSHPMDHADLSPF
+1076 LSGHPMDHADLSPF

-1115 VSGVEMRA
+1115 VSGIEMRM

-1157 AMEDIKARF
+1157 AMEDIKTRF

-1269 AHYRPGDGTVT
+1269 AHYRLGDGTVT

-1304 DTRKNNKKSSR
+1304 DTRKGKKKSGS
-1315 HDTGGGGGKT
+1315 HDTGGSGGKT
-1325 PSLLGDDNG
+1325 LSLLGDDND
-1334 HDESETEPRVK
+1334 HDESETRPHVK
-1345 DQVGRR
+1345 DTVGRQ

-1356 PGEFIKDSEAGV
+1356 PAEFIKGSEAGV
-1368 EDMRSFADTLEY
+1368 DDMRSFADALEY
-1380 RDTGLTVAPS
+1380 RDTGLTAAPS
-1390 TDASRILEKYL
+1390 TDTSRILEKYL

-1408 GMYVPVVTYS
+1408 GMYVPVVAYS

>member
-36 DYVSDLYGHDNV
+36 EYVSDLYGHDNV

-86 GAEGHKITFD
+86 GAEGHKITFN

-326 RRVPIESFTEGR
+326 RRVPIESFTEGH

-347 GNVVHSPVFK
+347 GSVVHSPVFK

-414 RVTALEAAGVV
+414 RVTTLEAAGVV

-519 FNKCLHSKTKVLVDE
+519 FNKCLHGDTEVLTSQNAKT
-534 KTKVTVEDLYSRWE
+534 TVKDLYHRFKNGE
-548 KGDTDLSILAMFE
+548 KNIKILSMFE
-561 DGSIRPHKIAEITKT
+561 GGGLHFHNISEIVQT
-576 GVKPLWSIKTK
+576 GRKPLWTVETESGKTIKITENHRMLTTD
-587 SGRTIKVTEDHRL
+587 GYRTIK
-600 LTTSGYATI
+600 S
-609 KDGGISVGT
+609 GGIQIGS
-618 ELIHDPD
+618 ELIDD
-625 WTRRFSDRVRSM
+625 KYWNNRFRTVQRRPNPRRGWSHRSISYHEVKNISFS
-637 RSEQMIR
+637 
-644 INKSDANRKRARKW
+644 SDVDKA
-658 MTEYQST
+658 
-665 LSFEDRSKHQ
+665 
-675 RMVSETRPDRGER
+675 
-688 AGKRLQSLLASLWK
+688 LA
-702 DEQWVK
+702 E
-708 KTLTSF
+708 
-714 EAARAKKEGYIGFGK
+714 
-729 VTMMNDGRFADSIC
+729 
-743 EAMAGNYLIA
+743 NYLIA
-753 RDVDFDLHT
+753 RGAIFEVNKIISSPDEEVLGAADF
-762 KFISVNGSVRVADF
+762 FVNGT
-776 YANGLYFEMDGLNRG
+776 YFEMDSKGLG
-791 RQYFVDNKYGE
+791 RQHLIDSKYGAV
-802 EIPFV
+802 PFV

-816 EIDAALMTHHIENGD
+816 EIDAALMSHHISGGD
-831 PIVSIRPPKVLE
+831 KVVSVTPPEDLGDGAV
-843 SGSLLREMT
+843 LREMT

-1043 LDVPGEDIFM
+1043 LDVPGEDIFT
-1053 MPDVEDYSYT
+1053 MPDVEDYSYA

-1101 ASGFGSGTARVVAA
+1101 ANGFGSGTARVVAA
-1115 VSGVEMRA
+1115 VSGIEMRT

-1145 SPKVISGVEKFE
+1145 SPKVMSGVEKFE
-1157 AMEDIKARF
+1157 AMEDIKTRF

-1194 MVYVMDVTYRRMF
+1194 MVYVMDVTYRQMF

-1231 VRVRINVDRLGVDRA
+1231 VRVRINVDRLGVERA

-1269 AHYRPGDGTVT
+1269 AHYRPGDGTAA

-1304 DTRKNNKKSSR
+1304 DTRKSKKKSGS
-1315 HDTGGGGGKT
+1315 HGAGGVGGTT

-1334 HDESETEPRVK
+1334 HDESETDPHVK
-1345 DQVGRR
+1345 DEAGRQ

-1356 PGEFIKDSEAGV
+1356 PAEFIKNSEAGM
-1368 EDMRSFADTLEY
+1368 EDMRSFADALEY

-1408 GMYVPVVTYS
+1408 GMYVPVVAYS

>member
-62 FKRMCTIYSVP
+62 FKRMCTIYSIP

-86 GAEGHKITFD
+86 GAEGHKITFN

-117 GSEWLPIIIGARSIA
+117 GSEWLPIITGARSIA

-326 RRVPIESFTEGR
+326 RRVPIESFTEGH

-371 WDGWETT
+371 WDGWKTT

-414 RVTALEAAGVV
+414 RVTALEAAGVM

-519 FNKCLHSKTKVLVDE
+519 FNKCLHGDTEVLTSQNTKT
-534 KTKVTVEDLYSRWE
+534 TVKDLYHRFKNGE
-548 KGDTDLSILAMFE
+548 KNIKILSMFE
-561 DGSIRPHKIAEITKT
+561 GGGLHFHNISEIVQT
-576 GVKPLWSIKTK
+576 GRKPLWTVETESGKTIKITENHRMLTTN
-587 SGRTIKVTEDHRL
+587 GYRTIK
-600 LTTSGYATI
+600 S
-609 KDGGISVGT
+609 GGIQVGS
-618 ELIHDPD
+618 ELIDD
-625 WTRRFSDRVRSM
+625 KYWNNRFRTVQRRPTPRRGWSHKSISYHEVKNISFS
-637 RSEQMIR
+637 
-644 INKSDANRKRARKW
+644 SDV
-658 MTEYQST
+658 
-665 LSFEDRSKHQ
+665 D
-675 RMVSETRPDRGER
+675 
-688 AGKRLQSLLASLWK
+688 
-702 DEQWVK
+702 
-708 KTLTSF
+708 KTLA
-714 EAARAKKEGYIGFGK
+714 E
-729 VTMMNDGRFADSIC
+729 
-743 EAMAGNYLIA
+743 NYLIA
-753 RDVDFDLHT
+753 RGAIFETNKIISSPKEEILGTADF
-762 KFISVNGSVRVADF
+762 FVNGT
-776 YANGLYFEMDGLNRG
+776 YFEMDSKGLG
-791 RQYFVDNKYGE
+791 RQHLIDSKYGTV
-802 EIPFV
+802 PFV

-816 EIDAALMTHHIENGD
+816 EIDAALMSRHISSGD
-831 PIVSIRPPKVLE
+831 KVVSITPPEILE
-843 SGSLLREMT
+843 DGSVRREMT

-881 MNAYQAAYLKT
+881 MNAYQAAYLKA

-1115 VSGVEMRA
+1115 VSGIEMKT

-1137 DGFLSVRL
+1137 DGFLPVRL
-1145 SPKVISGVEKFE
+1145 SPKVMSGVEKFE
-1157 AMEDIKARF
+1157 AMEDIKTRF

-1194 MVYVMDVTYRRMF
+1194 MVYMMDVTYRKLF
-1207 GGGQGS
+1207 GGGQG
-1213 VRVDSIRPVTF
+1213 VVWVDSIRPVTF

-1231 VRVRINVDRLGVDRA
+1231 VRVRINVDRLGVERA

-1304 DTRKNNKKSSR
+1304 DTRKGKKKSGS
-1315 HDTGGGGGKT
+1315 HDTGGSGGKT
-1325 PSLLGDDNG
+1325 LSLLGDDND
-1334 HDESETEPRVK
+1334 HDESETRPHVK
-1345 DQVGRR
+1345 DTVGRQ

-1356 PGEFIKDSEAGV
+1356 PAEFIKDSEAGAD
-1368 EDMRSFADTLEY
+1368 DMRSFADALEY
-1380 RDTGLTVAPS
+1380 RDTGLTAAPS
-1390 TDASRILEKYL
+1390 TDTSRILEKYL

-1408 GMYVPVVTYS
+1408 GMYVPVVAYS

>member
-86 GAEGHKITFD
+86 GVEGHKITFD

-195 QHTVQFIQRSGK
+195 QHTVEFIQRSGK

-219 MDDEDTYRLFQ
+219 MDDEGTYRLFQ
-230 HGETIGVFQFGSEMV
+230 RGETIGVFQFGSEMV

-326 RRVPIESFTEGR
+326 RRVPIESFTEGH

-347 GNVVHSPVFK
+347 GSVVHSPVFK

-389 GFVKAGELTTHD
+389 GFVKAGELTTYD

-414 RVTALEAAGVV
+414 RVTTLEAAGVV
-425 DCYDLDVDD
+425 DCYDLDVDN

-496 DNGYSEEAMN
+496 GNGYSEEAMN

-519 FNKCLHSKTKVLVDE
+519 FNKCLHGDTEVLTSQNTKT
-534 KTKVTVEDLYSRWE
+534 TVKDLYHRFKNGE
-548 KGDTDLSILAMFE
+548 KNIKILSMFE
-561 DGSIRPHKIAEITKT
+561 GGGLHFHNISEIVQT
-576 GVKPLWSIKTK
+576 GRKPLWTVETESGKTIKITENHRMLTTN
-587 SGRTIKVTEDHRL
+587 GYRTIK
-600 LTTSGYATI
+600 S
-609 KDGGISVGT
+609 GGIQVGS
-618 ELIHDPD
+618 ELIDD
-625 WTRRFSDRVRSM
+625 KYWNNRFRTVQRRPTPRRGWSHKSISYHEVKNISFS
-637 RSEQMIR
+637 
-644 INKSDANRKRARKW
+644 SDV
-658 MTEYQST
+658 
-665 LSFEDRSKHQ
+665 D
-675 RMVSETRPDRGER
+675 
-688 AGKRLQSLLASLWK
+688 
-702 DEQWVK
+702 
-708 KTLTSF
+708 KTLA
-714 EAARAKKEGYIGFGK
+714 E
-729 VTMMNDGRFADSIC
+729 
-743 EAMAGNYLIA
+743 NYLIA
-753 RDVDFDLHT
+753 RGAIFETNKIISSPKEEILGTADF
-762 KFISVNGSVRVADF
+762 FVNGT
-776 YANGLYFEMDGLNRG
+776 YFEMDSKGLG
-791 RQYFVDNKYGE
+791 RQHLIDSKYGTV
-802 EIPFV
+802 PFV

-816 EIDAALMTHHIENGD
+816 EIDAALMSRHISSGD
-831 PIVSIRPPKVLE
+831 KVVSITPPEDLGDGAV
-843 SGSLLREMT
+843 LREMT

-1076 LSSHPMDHADLSPF
+1076 LSGHPMDHADLSPF

-1115 VSGVEMRA
+1115 VSGIEMRT

-1157 AMEDIKARF
+1157 AMEDIKTRF

-1269 AHYRPGDGTVT
+1269 AHYRLGDGTVT

-1304 DTRKNNKKSSR
+1304 DTRKGKKKSGS
-1315 HDTGGGGGKT
+1315 HDTGGSGGKT
-1325 PSLLGDDNG
+1325 LSLLGDDND
-1334 HDESETEPRVK
+1334 HDESETRPHVK
-1345 DQVGRR
+1345 DTVGRQ

-1356 PGEFIKDSEAGV
+1356 PAEFIKGSEAGV
-1368 EDMRSFADTLEY
+1368 DDMRSFADALEY
-1380 RDTGLTVAPS
+1380 RNTGLTAAPS
-1390 TDASRILEKYL
+1390 TDTSRILEKYL

-1408 GMYVPVVTYS
+1408 GMYVPVVAYS

>member
-86 GAEGHKITFD
+86 GVEGHKITFD

-117 GSEWLPIIIGARSIA
+117 GSEWLPIITGARSIA
-132 NKVQGTGVHACG
+132 NKVQGTGMHACG

-195 QHTVQFIQRSGK
+195 QHTVEFIQRSGK

-219 MDDEDTYRLFQ
+219 MDDEGTYRLFQ
-230 HGETIGVFQFGSEMV
+230 RGETIGVFQFGSEMV

-281 DRKNNLAPVE
+281 DRKNNLSPVE

-326 RRVPIESFTEGR
+326 RRVPIESFTEGH

-347 GNVVHSPVFK
+347 GSVVHSPVFK

-414 RVTALEAAGVV
+414 RVTTLEAAGIV
-425 DCYDLDVDD
+425 DCYDLDVDN

-496 DNGYSEEAMN
+496 GNGYSEEAMN

-519 FNKCLHSKTKVLVDE
+519 FNKCLHGDTEVLTSQNTKT
-534 KTKVTVEDLYSRWE
+534 TVKDLYHRFKNGE
-548 KGDTDLSILAMFE
+548 KNIKILSMFE
-561 DGSIRPHKIAEITKT
+561 GGGLHFHNISEIVQT
-576 GVKPLWSIKTK
+576 GRKPLWTVETESGKTIKITENHRMLTTN
-587 SGRTIKVTEDHRL
+587 GYRTIK
-600 LTTSGYATI
+600 S
-609 KDGGISVGT
+609 GGIQVGS
-618 ELIHDPD
+618 ELIDD
-625 WTRRFSDRVRSM
+625 KYWNNRFRTVQRRPTPRRGWSHKSISYHEVKNISFS
-637 RSEQMIR
+637 
-644 INKSDANRKRARKW
+644 SDV
-658 MTEYQST
+658 
-665 LSFEDRSKHQ
+665 D
-675 RMVSETRPDRGER
+675 
-688 AGKRLQSLLASLWK
+688 
-702 DEQWVK
+702 
-708 KTLTSF
+708 KTLA
-714 EAARAKKEGYIGFGK
+714 E
-729 VTMMNDGRFADSIC
+729 
-743 EAMAGNYLIA
+743 NYLIA
-753 RDVDFDLHT
+753 RGAIFETNKIISSPKEEILGTADF
-762 KFISVNGSVRVADF
+762 FVNGT
-776 YANGLYFEMDGLNRG
+776 YFEMDSKGLG
-791 RQYFVDNKYGE
+791 RQHLIDSKYGTV
-802 EIPFV
+802 PFV

-816 EIDAALMTHHIENGD
+816 EIDAALMSRHISSGD
-831 PIVSIRPPKVLE
+831 KVVSITPPEDLGDGAV
-843 SGSLLREMT
+843 LREMT

-1043 LDVPGEDIFM
+1043 LDVPGEDIFT
-1053 MPDVEDYSYT
+1053 MPDVEDYSYA

-1115 VSGVEMRA
+1115 VSGIEMRT

-1157 AMEDIKARF
+1157 AMEDIKTRF

-1269 AHYRPGDGTVT
+1269 AHYRLGDGTVT

-1304 DTRKNNKKSSR
+1304 DTRKGKKKSGS
-1315 HDTGGGGGKT
+1315 HDTGGSGGKT
-1325 PSLLGDDNG
+1325 LSLLGDDND
-1334 HDESETEPRVK
+1334 HDESETRPHVK
-1345 DQVGRR
+1345 DTVGRQ

-1356 PGEFIKDSEAGV
+1356 PAEFIKDSEAGAD
-1368 EDMRSFADTLEY
+1368 DMRSFADALEY
-1380 RDTGLTVAPS
+1380 RDTGLTAAPS
-1390 TDASRILEKYL
+1390 TDTSRILEKYL

-1408 GMYVPVVTYS
+1408 GMYVPVVAYS

>member
-86 GAEGHKITFD
+86 GVEGHKITFD

-117 GSEWLPIIIGARSIA
+117 GSEWLPIITGARSIA

-152 TDTIPLMVDSKD
+152 TNTIPLMVDSKD

-195 QHTVQFIQRSGK
+195 QHTVEFIQRSGK

-219 MDDEDTYRLFQ
+219 MDDEGTYRLFQ
-230 HGETIGVFQFGSEMV
+230 RGETIGVFQFGSEMV

-326 RRVPIESFTEGR
+326 RRVPIESFTEGH

-347 GNVVHSPVFK
+347 GSVVHSPVFK

-389 GFVKAGELTTHD
+389 GFVKTGELTTHD

-425 DCYDLDVDD
+425 DCYDLDVND

-519 FNKCLHSKTKVLVDE
+519 FNKCLHGDTEVLTSQNTKT
-534 KTKVTVEDLYSRWE
+534 TVKDLYHRLKNGE
-548 KGDTDLSILAMFE
+548 KNIKILSMFE
-561 DGSIRPHKIAEITKT
+561 DGGLHFHNISEIVQT
-576 GVKPLWSIKTK
+576 GKKPLWTVETESGKTIKITENHRMLTTD
-587 SGRTIKVTEDHRL
+587 GYRTIK
-600 LTTSGYATI
+600 S
-609 KDGGISVGT
+609 GGIQVGS
-618 ELIHDPD
+618 ELIDD
-625 WTRRFSDRVRSM
+625 KYWNNRFRTVQRRPTPRRGWSHKSISYHEVENISFSSDVDR
-637 RSEQMIR
+637 
-644 INKSDANRKRARKW
+644 A
-658 MTEYQST
+658 
-665 LSFEDRSKHQ
+665 
-675 RMVSETRPDRGER
+675 
-688 AGKRLQSLLASLWK
+688 LA
-702 DEQWVK
+702 E
-708 KTLTSF
+708 
-714 EAARAKKEGYIGFGK
+714 
-729 VTMMNDGRFADSIC
+729 
-743 EAMAGNYLIA
+743 NYLIA
-753 RDVDFDLHT
+753 RGAIFETNKTISSPDEDILGNADF
-762 KFISVNGSVRVADF
+762 FVNGT
-776 YANGLYFEMDGLNRG
+776 YFEMDSKGLG
-791 RQYFVDNKYGE
+791 RQYLTDSKYGTV
-802 EIPFV
+802 PFV

-1115 VSGVEMRA
+1115 VSGIEMRT

-1157 AMEDIKARF
+1157 AMEDIKTRF

-1171 EVPKSTVAKALK
+1171 EVPKSTVTKALK

-1231 VRVRINVDRLGVDRA
+1231 VRVRINIDRLGVDRA

-1269 AHYRPGDGTVT
+1269 THYRPGNGTVT

-1315 HDTGGGGGKT
+1315 HDTGGSSGKT
-1325 PSLLGDDNG
+1325 PSLLGDDND
-1334 HDESETEPRVK
+1334 HDESETRPHVK
-1345 DQVGRR
+1345 DMVGRQ
-1351 WPTEV
+1351 WPAEV
-1356 PGEFIKDSEAGV
+1356 PAEFIKGSEAGV
-1368 EDMRSFADTLEY
+1368 DDMRSFADALEY
-1380 RDTGLTVAPS
+1380 RDTGLTAAPS
-1390 TDASRILEKYL
+1390 TDTSRILEKYL

-1408 GMYVPVVTYS
+1408 GMYVPVVAYS

>member
-62 FKRMCTIYSVP
+62 FKRMCTIYSIP

-86 GAEGHKITFD
+86 GVEGHKITFN

-519 FNKCLHSKTKVLVDE
+519 FNK
-534 KTKVTVEDLYSRWE
+534 
-548 KGDTDLSILAMFE
+548 
-561 DGSIRPHKIAEITKT
+561 
-576 GVKPLWSIKTK
+576 
-587 SGRTIKVTEDHRL
+587 
-600 LTTSGYATI
+600 
-609 KDGGISVGT
+609 
-618 ELIHDPD
+618 
-625 WTRRFSDRVRSM
+625 
-637 RSEQMIR
+637 
-644 INKSDANRKRARKW
+644 
-658 MTEYQST
+658 
-665 LSFEDRSKHQ
+665 
-675 RMVSETRPDRGER
+675 
-688 AGKRLQSLLASLWK
+688 
-702 DEQWVK
+702 
-708 KTLTSF
+708 
-714 EAARAKKEGYIGFGK
+714 
-729 VTMMNDGRFADSIC
+729 
-743 EAMAGNYLIA
+743 
-753 RDVDFDLHT
+753 
-762 KFISVNGSVRVADF
+762 
-776 YANGLYFEMDGLNRG
+776 
-791 RQYFVDNKYGE
+791 
-802 EIPFV
+802 
-807 YLTPENYRD
+807 
-816 EIDAALMTHHIENGD
+816 
-831 PIVSIRPPKVLE
+831 
-843 SGSLLREMT
+843 
-852 YDITMSDDGP
+852 
-862 ANFIANGLVSHN
+862 

-989 VAAGVNNKTV
+989 VAAGVNNKTM

-1115 VSGVEMRA
+1115 VSGIEMRT

>member
-1 MSKVTKRV
+1 
-9 VGMEIIS
+9 MEIIS

-62 FKRMCTIYSVP
+62 FKRMCTIYSIP

-86 GAEGHKITFD
+86 GVEGHKITFN

-117 GSEWLPIIIGARSIA
+117 GSEWLPIITGARSIA

-326 RRVPIESFTEGR
+326 RRVPIESFTEGH

-347 GNVVHSPVFK
+347 GSVVHSPVFK

-414 RVTALEAAGVV
+414 RVTTLEAAGVV
-425 DCYDLDVDD
+425 DCYDLDVDN

-496 DNGYSEEAMN
+496 GNGYSEEAMN

-519 FNKCLHSKTKVLVDE
+519 FNKCLHGDTEVLTSQNTKT
-534 KTKVTVEDLYSRWE
+534 TVKDLYHRFKNGE
-548 KGDTDLSILAMFE
+548 KNIKILSMFE
-561 DGSIRPHKIAEITKT
+561 GGGLHFHNISEIVQT
-576 GVKPLWSIKTK
+576 GRKPLWTVETESGKTIKITENHRMLTTN
-587 SGRTIKVTEDHRL
+587 GYRTIK
-600 LTTSGYATI
+600 S
-609 KDGGISVGT
+609 GGIQVGS
-618 ELIHDPD
+618 ELIDD
-625 WTRRFSDRVRSM
+625 KYWNNRFRTVQRRPTPRRGWSHKSISYHEVKNISFS
-637 RSEQMIR
+637 
-644 INKSDANRKRARKW
+644 SDV
-658 MTEYQST
+658 
-665 LSFEDRSKHQ
+665 D
-675 RMVSETRPDRGER
+675 
-688 AGKRLQSLLASLWK
+688 
-702 DEQWVK
+702 
-708 KTLTSF
+708 KTLA
-714 EAARAKKEGYIGFGK
+714 E
-729 VTMMNDGRFADSIC
+729 
-743 EAMAGNYLIA
+743 NYLIA
-753 RDVDFDLHT
+753 RGAIFETNKIISSPKEEILGTADF
-762 KFISVNGSVRVADF
+762 FVNGT
-776 YANGLYFEMDGLNRG
+776 YFEMDSKGLG
-791 RQYFVDNKYGE
+791 RQHLIDSKYGTV
-802 EIPFV
+802 PFV

-816 EIDAALMTHHIENGD
+816 EIDAALMSRHISSGD
-831 PIVSIRPPKVLE
+831 KVVSITPPEDLGDGAV
-843 SGSLLREMT
+843 LREMT

-1115 VSGVEMRA
+1115 VSGIEMRT

-1157 AMEDIKARF
+1157 AMEDIKTRF

-1269 AHYRPGDGTVT
+1269 AHYRLGDGTVT

-1290 EVMRREKAAAGSSD
+1290 EVMRREKATAGSSD
-1304 DTRKNNKKSSR
+1304 DTRKGKKKSGS
-1315 HDTGGGGGKT
+1315 HDTGGSGGKT
-1325 PSLLGDDNG
+1325 LSLLGDDND
-1334 HDESETEPRVK
+1334 HDESETRPHVK
-1345 DQVGRR
+1345 DTVGRQ

-1356 PGEFIKDSEAGV
+1356 PAEFIKGSEAGV
-1368 EDMRSFADTLEY
+1368 DDMRSFADALEY
-1380 RDTGLTVAPS
+1380 RDTGLTAAPS
-1390 TDASRILEKYL
+1390 TDTSRILEKYL

-1408 GMYVPVVTYS
+1408 GMYVPVVAYS

>member
-86 GAEGHKITFD
+86 GVEGHKITFN

-117 GSEWLPIIIGARSIA
+117 GSEWLPIITGARSIA

-195 QHTVQFIQRSGK
+195 QHTVEFIQRSGK

-219 MDDEDTYRLFQ
+219 MDDEGTYRLFQ
-230 HGETIGVFQFGSEMV
+230 RGETIGVFQFGSEMV

-326 RRVPIESFTEGR
+326 RRVPIESFTEGH

-347 GNVVHSPVFK
+347 GSVVHSPVFK

-378 VGVDHEMLTPS
+378 VGVDHEILTPS

-414 RVTALEAAGVV
+414 RVTTLEAAGVV
-425 DCYDLDVDD
+425 DCYDLDVDN

-496 DNGYSEEAMN
+496 GNGYSEEAMN

-519 FNKCLHSKTKVLVDE
+519 FNKCLHGDTEVLTSQNIKT
-534 KTKVTVEDLYSRWE
+534 TVKDLYHRFKNGE
-548 KGDTDLSILAMFE
+548 KNIKILSMFE
-561 DGSIRPHKIAEITKT
+561 GGGLHFHNISEIVQT
-576 GVKPLWSIKTK
+576 GRKPLWTVKTESGKTIKITENHRMLTTN
-587 SGRTIKVTEDHRL
+587 GYRTIK
-600 LTTSGYATI
+600 S
-609 KDGGISVGT
+609 GGIQVGS
-618 ELIHDPD
+618 ELIDD
-625 WTRRFSDRVRSM
+625 KYWNNRFRTVQRRPTPRRGWSHKSISYHEVKNISFS
-637 RSEQMIR
+637 
-644 INKSDANRKRARKW
+644 SDV
-658 MTEYQST
+658 
-665 LSFEDRSKHQ
+665 D
-675 RMVSETRPDRGER
+675 
-688 AGKRLQSLLASLWK
+688 
-702 DEQWVK
+702 
-708 KTLTSF
+708 KTLA
-714 EAARAKKEGYIGFGK
+714 E
-729 VTMMNDGRFADSIC
+729 
-743 EAMAGNYLIA
+743 NYLIA
-753 RDVDFDLHT
+753 RGAIFETNKIISSPKEEILGTADF
-762 KFISVNGSVRVADF
+762 FVNGT
-776 YANGLYFEMDGLNRG
+776 YFEMDSKGLG
-791 RQYFVDNKYGE
+791 RQHLIDSKYGTV
-802 EIPFV
+802 PFV

-816 EIDAALMTHHIENGD
+816 EIDAALMSRHISSGD
-831 PIVSIRPPKVLE
+831 KVVSITPPEDLGDGAV
-843 SGSLLREMT
+843 LREMT

-1115 VSGVEMRA
+1115 VSGIEMRT

-1157 AMEDIKARF
+1157 AMEDIKTRF

-1269 AHYRPGDGTVT
+1269 AHYRLGDGTVT

-1290 EVMRREKAAAGSSD
+1290 EVMRREKATAGSSD
-1304 DTRKNNKKSSR
+1304 DTRKGKKKSGS
-1315 HDTGGGGGKT
+1315 HDTGGSGGKT
-1325 PSLLGDDNG
+1325 LSLLGDDND
-1334 HDESETEPRVK
+1334 HDESETRPHVK
-1345 DQVGRR
+1345 DTVGRQ

-1356 PGEFIKDSEAGV
+1356 PAEFIKGSEAGV
-1368 EDMRSFADTLEY
+1368 DDMRSFADALEY
-1380 RDTGLTVAPS
+1380 RDTGLTAAPS
-1390 TDASRILEKYL
+1390 TDTSRILEKYL

-1408 GMYVPVVTYS
+1408 GMYVPVVAYS

>member
-86 GAEGHKITFD
+86 GVEGHKITFN

-117 GSEWLPIIIGARSIA
+117 GSEWLPIITGARSIA

-195 QHTVQFIQRSGK
+195 QHTVEFIQRSGK

-219 MDDEDTYRLFQ
+219 MDDEGTYRLFQ
-230 HGETIGVFQFGSEMV
+230 RGETIGVFQFGSEMV

-326 RRVPIESFTEGR
+326 RRVPIESFTEGH

-347 GNVVHSPVFK
+347 GSVVHSPVFK

-378 VGVDHEMLTPS
+378 VGVDHEILTPS

-414 RVTALEAAGVV
+414 RVTTLEAAGVV
-425 DCYDLDVDD
+425 DCYDLDVDN

-496 DNGYSEEAMN
+496 GNGYSEEAMN

-519 FNKCLHSKTKVLVDE
+519 FNKCLHGDTEVLTSQNTKT
-534 KTKVTVEDLYSRWE
+534 TVKDLYHRFKNGE
-548 KGDTDLSILAMFE
+548 KNIKILSMFE
-561 DGSIRPHKIAEITKT
+561 GGGLHFHNISEIVQT
-576 GVKPLWSIKTK
+576 GRKPLWTVETESGKTIKITENHRMLTTN
-587 SGRTIKVTEDHRL
+587 GYRTIK
-600 LTTSGYATI
+600 S
-609 KDGGISVGT
+609 GGIQVGS
-618 ELIHDPD
+618 ELIDD
-625 WTRRFSDRVRSM
+625 KYWNNRFRTVQRRPTPRRGWSHKSISYHEVKNISFS
-637 RSEQMIR
+637 
-644 INKSDANRKRARKW
+644 SDV
-658 MTEYQST
+658 
-665 LSFEDRSKHQ
+665 D
-675 RMVSETRPDRGER
+675 
-688 AGKRLQSLLASLWK
+688 
-702 DEQWVK
+702 
-708 KTLTSF
+708 KTLA
-714 EAARAKKEGYIGFGK
+714 E
-729 VTMMNDGRFADSIC
+729 
-743 EAMAGNYLIA
+743 NYLIA
-753 RDVDFDLHT
+753 RGAIFETNKIISSPKEEILGTADF
-762 KFISVNGSVRVADF
+762 FVNGT
-776 YANGLYFEMDGLNRG
+776 YFEMDSKGLG
-791 RQYFVDNKYGE
+791 RQHLIDSKYGTV
-802 EIPFV
+802 PFV

-816 EIDAALMTHHIENGD
+816 EIDAALMSRHISSGD
-831 PIVSIRPPKVLE
+831 KVVSITPPEDLGDGAV
-843 SGSLLREMT
+843 LREMT

-1115 VSGVEMRA
+1115 VSGIEMRT

-1157 AMEDIKARF
+1157 TMEDIKTRF

-1269 AHYRPGDGTVT
+1269 AHYRLGDGTVT

-1290 EVMRREKAAAGSSD
+1290 EVMRREKATAGSSD
-1304 DTRKNNKKSSR
+1304 DTRKGKKKSGS
-1315 HDTGGGGGKT
+1315 HDTGGSGGKT
-1325 PSLLGDDNG
+1325 LSLLGDDND
-1334 HDESETEPRVK
+1334 HDESETRPHVK
-1345 DQVGRR
+1345 DTVGRQ

-1356 PGEFIKDSEAGV
+1356 PAEFIKGSEAGV
-1368 EDMRSFADTLEY
+1368 DDMRSFADALEY
-1380 RDTGLTVAPS
+1380 RDTGLTAAPS
-1390 TDASRILEKYL
+1390 TDTSRILEKYL

-1408 GMYVPVVTYS
+1408 GMYVPVVAYS